1 MSRINIYH
9 GVLSGDRIE
18 REIEGGITIRDA
30 LDGVDLSNSIMLV
43 NGSPCDGNR
52 VLLPGDICD
61 IRILPEGGEGADGW
75 NLIDTIMTV
84 FTGGIWGIG
93 SAITGAACGKTW
105 GKLLWDQQFE
115 DPDTSTKS
123 QEQVQQLPYISGA
136 ENRSL
141 QGNPVPFIMGR
152 HLLSPYYCGTPYTQ
166 ISGDDGEDQYMYML
180 FMLGYSQL
188 KVTDIKIGDQMLARN
203 GGNVINGRIPMDN
216 NDMVMYNAEIELDQS
231 GSDLSLY
238 RQTVYEEQVQI
249 ELLNTNKDR
258 VFKNEP
264 KRFSGRNPMRVEV
277 ELYIPSLLAYDDK
290 GNKKNASVS
299 VSIMYRWSTLDG
311 STEWKPFAK
320 VEGSNSYSNGTSTIT
335 RSKARNMRFV
345 ATRSFS
351 YNDIPRLDGELYPS
365 AKVEIK
371 VARESENP
379 TDNKVQSQLYL
390 VALRTW
396 SYDYDKSKAAR
407 TLVPEKPVS
416 EELMAQT
423 ARLAIK
429 IKSSEDLSGQIKQ
442 VNCVLQS
449 YARVWD
455 GNEWSTDEVPTSN
468 PASICLKAL
477 QSNMLG
483 NNRKSDS
490 EIDLDTLGRLYEH
503 CEDTYSRDVAE
514 INAINKRGCKL
525 ECNGVVTTTMPLRDL
540 LVRILASGRAVMTSQ
555 GLKFSVLFDGARSQ
569 FVTILNNQNVLSA
582 TNTKDFEKVVDG
594 YKVKFIDQTDNWQEN
609 IMFVNFDDGTTVVKP
624 NYEYEQIEMTYCTHR
639 DQVWHNAMF
648 EGAKRMYRKE
658 QWKRTLSVDGAML
671 SLFDLVQVQ
680 DDTLVVGI
688 GDGAEITSLEYD
700 ETGNYIT
707 AIQTDGHFNVH
718 DTDKAY
724 GLKIVQADGVNEPS
738 IRVCR
743 VEIPYSDLYSSFKLT
758 NPIYIKERVVPLKGD
773 IVAFGEYGKETT
785 NAFVVD
791 KQAKGDGT
799 YDITLMP
806 YSDDVY
812 KYEKNR
818 VMPVFDSKINPPQPF
833 AGIPESPQDYL
844 SREELYS
851 SINVITLGS
860 ASDIPDTP
868 SGITAFATMDGIDIA
883 WNALGTS
890 MRNVVKYYIVSLSRG
905 GAFESVATPGETSY
919 KYSFDRRTDG
929 YPEASDL
936 ANWRVRV
943 RAVNLYDKVS
953 PWSDEVPVST
963 TQYLTWLAPPI
974 EVTSALANAEGIA
987 IQWRCLPEL
996 TYGDMRYGY
1005 TILYEDKEIATKKGI
1020 IAYTDTYNF
1029 DRDTDGY
1036 PEKAGVI
1043 ASLQAM
1049 GIDPKG
1055 RDLDKYSVEV
1065 FAYTLQ
1071 KEDQKT
1077 TDTADVLG
1085 IYYGTWVP
1093 ASVQQVKAIA
1103 YQDRIEVEASAPST
1117 PNNYGTPYRF
1127 IFERKKGASDWE
1139 RFEID
1144 GPSITF
1150 NFDRQVDG
1158 YPEVDELATWR
1169 FRAKAVSTAGKE
1181 NINWGGDS
1189 DGVAINLDHYGTWR
1203 VGNPQVNASTADRTI
1218 RLVMSQPPR
1227 ADNRQPYGTIQYK
1240 IQINRPLTDPLNTWF
1255 KPSLSL
1261 NPYTSEGNYKDGD
1274 GYYVASSVY
1283 LQTMPLLGQGSEQ
1296 IENTVYMFRVAA
1308 FNEAS
1313 ESDWVEV
1320 VATAEASSIK
1330 DIVKAKET
1338 VKEAYISDL
1347 SALSAN
1353 LGNISQGSL
1362 SGNDNN
1368 KWDLS
1373 TFVDDFG
1380 RNHYEG
1386 EFRVGGGE
1394 QYLHVQPILDSNN
1407 MPTGEYRI
1415 DFKAGVFELTATAN
1429 RINGELVVMTN
1440 AQALDRTRITPTGT
1454 YFEHRETSASDNWTV
1469 ISQLRTDGLSTE
1481 SVYSTQSLVITN
1493 HDLQTRRKKKIDIG
1507 RPYLSDSSRVWH
1519 FDTDL
1524 LDQYQGEGLEVLG
1537 NVDLVDQYNSTDKS
1551 LDFTPAIL
1559 AVAPYAEIGRS
1570 AYGQF
1575 NAQIGIGTPSVFT
1588 VDFWIQYIW
1597 AENQVIFDVGNTT
1610 DKVRLVVQNDEV
1622 YYNDYDPDVDA
1633 VPYNQEILSEG
1644 DVFVF
1649 NEPAAASSTIQHYGQ
1664 GVTNPPA
1671 GHVFTL
1677 DGLGIKFEK
1686 NTWLHIGIV
1695 LTSDNMDVYLDT
1707 QKVEFP
1713 RYSKGVSDTEVI
1725 LNGTQNTFVLD
1736 ELMIDTTTAENFLDF
1751 AENTIKRIPWAALDR
1766 KNKQFVLEVDNLI
1779 TNIFDSGSP
1788 FESRVK
1794 EIITEMKE
1802 NGEL

>member
-1 MSRINIYH
+1 MITVTLHRSEQATDFQTNPMS
-9 GVLSGDRIE
+9 
-18 REIEGGITIRDA
+18 ITIPRGELNENLQHVAQSCQVTVAYEPEILEILA
-30 LDGVDLSNSIMLV
+30 LRSFVKATVEDGT
-43 NGSPCDGNR
+43 G
-52 VLLPGDICD
+52 
-61 IRILPEGGEGADGW
+61 
-75 NLIDTIMTV
+75 TV
-84 FTGGIWGIG
+84 FTGIIDTGATWTDNGFPTPIDSLQLKINDNTYLLDKQTEDEVALINTTLKNVIEKICSDCKITISADTQLPDTHLKAFVIDTGTSYLQALNNLLFQHELAFIFTGTGELSLIDFSTPPEDLPVIGQDRILTGFSPTRTAKKYGAVKIGYTILTQKKDQQVYFEGNDLGEDNKVVPITVRPGQYYPYESDPTQEAREGQVYQEFAEGYAESYQAYNGETKYRRSQKTSLLYTENQRIVQDWEGSIVVDRTDFQARRASVRLKNTGTQDANLLQLDIRADAWYREPTSYVTAGSGNEYLYEGEYLYTPEAAEKLSKTLSRFFLGGNFKLSGRLTEPLGIG
-93 SAITGAACGKTW
+93 QFVHIDTGLSGFQADALCLSCSFEPESEIYSVQLITYGNIAIDVHRFKNYVGRG
-105 GKLLWDQQFE
+105 
-115 DPDTSTKS
+115 DP
-123 QEQVQQLPYISGA
+123 
-136 ENRSL
+136 
-141 QGNPVPFIMGR
+141 
-152 HLLSPYYCGTPYTQ
+152 
-166 ISGDDGEDQYMYML
+166 
-180 FMLGYSQL
+180 
-188 KVTDIKIGDQMLARN
+188 
-203 GGNVINGRIPMDN
+203 
-216 NDMVMYNAEIELDQS
+216 NAKAL
-231 GSDLSLY
+231 SDLMK
-238 RQTVYEEQVQI
+238 
-249 ELLNTNKDR
+249 ELQSIVDGDYT
-258 VFKNEP
+258 
-264 KRFSGRNPMRVEV
+264 G
-277 ELYIPSLLAYDDK
+277 IPPTAPSNVLA
-290 GNKKNASVS
+290 
-299 VSIMYRWSTLDG
+299 
-311 STEWKPFAK
+311 
-320 VEGSNSYSNGTSTIT
+320 
-335 RSKARNMRFV
+335 V
-345 ATRSFS
+345 ATRDSIQVSF
-351 YNDIPRLDGELYPS
+351 
-365 AKVEIK
+365 
-371 VARESENP
+371 
-379 TDNKVQSQLYL
+379 TH
-390 VALRTW
+390 
-396 SYDYDKSKAAR
+396 
-407 TLVPEKPVS
+407 
-416 EELMAQT
+416 
-423 ARLAIK
+423 
-429 IKSSEDLSGQIKQ
+429 SG
-442 VNCVLQS
+442 V
-449 YARVWD
+449 
-455 GNEWSTDEVPTSN
+455 G
-468 PASICLKAL
+468 
-477 QSNMLG
+477 LG
-483 NNRKSDS
+483 NTIAFYVVA
-490 EIDLDTLGRLYEH
+490 ID
-503 CEDTYSRDVAE
+503 
-514 INAINKRGCKL
+514 
-525 ECNGVVTTTMPLRDL
+525 
-540 LVRILASGRAVMTSQ
+540 
-555 GLKFSVLFDGARSQ
+555 
-569 FVTILNNQNVLSA
+569 
-582 TNTKDFEKVVDG
+582 
-594 YKVKFIDQTDNWQEN
+594 
-609 IMFVNFDDGTTVVKP
+609 
-624 NYEYEQIEMTYCTHR
+624 
-639 DQVWHNAMF
+639 
-648 EGAKRMYRKE
+648 
-658 QWKRTLSVDGAML
+658 
-671 SLFDLVQVQ
+671 
-680 DDTLVVGI
+680 
-688 GDGAEITSLEYD
+688 
-700 ETGNYIT
+700 
-707 AIQTDGHFNVH
+707 
-718 DTDKAY
+718 
-724 GLKIVQADGVNEPS
+724 
-738 IRVCR
+738 
-743 VEIPYSDLYSSFKLT
+743 
-758 NPIYIKERVVPLKGD
+758 
-773 IVAFGEYGKETT
+773 
-785 NAFVVD
+785 
-791 KQAKGDGT
+791 KGDGQWKT
-799 YDITLMP
+799 YYT
-806 YSDDVY
+806 
-812 KYEKNR
+812 
-818 VMPVFDSKINPPQPF
+818 
-833 AGIPESPQDYL
+833 
-844 SREELYS
+844 
-851 SINVITLGS
+851 
-860 ASDIPDTP
+860 DTN
-868 SGITAFATMDGIDIA
+868 TF
-883 WNALGTS
+883 
-890 MRNVVKYYIVSLSRG
+890 YYQ
-905 GAFESVATPGETSY
+905 
-919 KYSFDRRTDG
+919 FDRSTDG
-929 YPEASDL
+929 YPEKSDL
-936 ANWRVRV
+936 SRWQVKAK
-943 RAVNLYDKVS
+943 AVNIYGQES
-953 PWSDEVPVST
+953 TWSEEVRIATDE
-963 TQYLTWLAPPI
+963 YLTWKAPSI
-974 EVTSALANAEGIA
+974 AITSALAEEKGITVKWA
-987 IQWRCLPEL
+987 ANPAL

-1005 TILYEDKEIATKKGI
+1005 TILYESQEIATKKGI

-1071 KEDQKT
+1071 KEDPKT

-1261 NPYTSEGNYKDGD
+1261 NPYTSEENYKDGD

-1283 LQTMPLLGQGSEQ
+1283 LQTMPLLGQGSGQ

-1308 FNEAS
+1308 FNDAS
-1313 ESDWVEV
+1313 ESEWVEV

-1373 TFVDDFG
+1373 TFVDDLG

-1394 QYLHVQPILDSNN
+1394 QYLHVQPILDSHN
-1407 MPTGEYRI
+1407 MPSGSYRI
-1415 DFKAGVFELTATAN
+1415 DFKVGAFEISSLAS
-1429 RINGELVVMTN
+1429 RINGELIVMSN
-1440 AQALDRTRITPTGT
+1440 ASALDRTRITPTGT
-1454 YFEHRETSASDNWTV
+1454 YFEHRETATSDNWAV
-1469 ISQLRTDGLSTE
+1469 ISKLRTDGLSTE

-1493 HDLQTRRKKKIDIG
+1493 HDLPARRKKKIDIG
-1507 RPYLSDSSRVWH
+1507 RPYLSEDSRVWH

-1524 LDQYQGEGLEVLG
+1524 LDQYQADGLTVLG
-1537 NVDLVDQYNSTDKS
+1537 NVDLVDQYNATDTS

-1633 VPYNQEILSEG
+1633 VPYNQEILNEG

-1686 NTWLHIGIV
+1686 NTWLHIGII
-1695 LTSDNMDVYLDT
+1695 LTADNMDVYLDT
-1707 QKVEFP
+1707 KKVEFP

-1766 KNKQFVLEVDNLI
+1766 QNKQLILEADNFI
-1779 TNIFDSGSP
+1779 TNIFDPGSP

-1794 EIITEMKE
+1794 QIITQMKE

>member
-1 MSRINIYH
+1 MITVTLHRSEQATDFQTNPMS
-9 GVLSGDRIE
+9 
-18 REIEGGITIRDA
+18 ITIPRGELNENLQHVAQSCQVTVAYEPEILEILA
-30 LDGVDLSNSIMLV
+30 LRSFVKATVEDGT
-43 NGSPCDGNR
+43 G
-52 VLLPGDICD
+52 
-61 IRILPEGGEGADGW
+61 
-75 NLIDTIMTV
+75 TV
-84 FTGGIWGIG
+84 FTGIIDTGATWTDKGFPTPIDSLQLKINDNTYLLDKQTEDEVALINTTLKNVIEKICSDCKITISADTQLPDTHLKAFVIDTGTSYLQALNNLLFQHELAFIFTGTGELSLIDFSTPPEDLPVIGQDRILTGFSPTRTAKKYGAVKIGYTLLTQKKDQQVYFEGNDLGEDNKVVPITVRPGQYYPYQSDPTQEAREGQVYQEFAEGYAESYQAYNGETKYRRSQKTSLLYTENQRIVQDWEGSIVVDRTDFQARRASVRLKNTGTQDANLLQLAIRADAWYREPTSYVTAGSGNEYLYEGEYLYTPEAAEKLSKTLSRFFLGGNFKLSGRLTEPLGIG
-93 SAITGAACGKTW
+93 QFVHIDTGLSGFQADALCLSCIFEPESEIYSVQLITYGNIAIDVHRFKNYVGRG
-105 GKLLWDQQFE
+105 
-115 DPDTSTKS
+115 DP
-123 QEQVQQLPYISGA
+123 
-136 ENRSL
+136 
-141 QGNPVPFIMGR
+141 
-152 HLLSPYYCGTPYTQ
+152 
-166 ISGDDGEDQYMYML
+166 
-180 FMLGYSQL
+180 
-188 KVTDIKIGDQMLARN
+188 
-203 GGNVINGRIPMDN
+203 
-216 NDMVMYNAEIELDQS
+216 NAKAL
-231 GSDLSLY
+231 SDLMK
-238 RQTVYEEQVQI
+238 
-249 ELLNTNKDR
+249 ELQSIVDGDYT
-258 VFKNEP
+258 
-264 KRFSGRNPMRVEV
+264 G
-277 ELYIPSLLAYDDK
+277 IPPTAPSNVLA
-290 GNKKNASVS
+290 
-299 VSIMYRWSTLDG
+299 
-311 STEWKPFAK
+311 
-320 VEGSNSYSNGTSTIT
+320 
-335 RSKARNMRFV
+335 V
-345 ATRSFS
+345 ATRDSIQVSF
-351 YNDIPRLDGELYPS
+351 
-365 AKVEIK
+365 
-371 VARESENP
+371 
-379 TDNKVQSQLYL
+379 TH
-390 VALRTW
+390 
-396 SYDYDKSKAAR
+396 
-407 TLVPEKPVS
+407 
-416 EELMAQT
+416 
-423 ARLAIK
+423 
-429 IKSSEDLSGQIKQ
+429 SG
-442 VNCVLQS
+442 V
-449 YARVWD
+449 
-455 GNEWSTDEVPTSN
+455 G
-468 PASICLKAL
+468 
-477 QSNMLG
+477 LG
-483 NNRKSDS
+483 NTIAFYVVA
-490 EIDLDTLGRLYEH
+490 ID
-503 CEDTYSRDVAE
+503 
-514 INAINKRGCKL
+514 
-525 ECNGVVTTTMPLRDL
+525 
-540 LVRILASGRAVMTSQ
+540 
-555 GLKFSVLFDGARSQ
+555 
-569 FVTILNNQNVLSA
+569 
-582 TNTKDFEKVVDG
+582 
-594 YKVKFIDQTDNWQEN
+594 
-609 IMFVNFDDGTTVVKP
+609 
-624 NYEYEQIEMTYCTHR
+624 
-639 DQVWHNAMF
+639 
-648 EGAKRMYRKE
+648 
-658 QWKRTLSVDGAML
+658 
-671 SLFDLVQVQ
+671 
-680 DDTLVVGI
+680 
-688 GDGAEITSLEYD
+688 
-700 ETGNYIT
+700 
-707 AIQTDGHFNVH
+707 
-718 DTDKAY
+718 
-724 GLKIVQADGVNEPS
+724 
-738 IRVCR
+738 
-743 VEIPYSDLYSSFKLT
+743 
-758 NPIYIKERVVPLKGD
+758 
-773 IVAFGEYGKETT
+773 
-785 NAFVVD
+785 
-791 KQAKGDGT
+791 KGDGQWKT
-799 YDITLMP
+799 YYT
-806 YSDDVY
+806 
-812 KYEKNR
+812 
-818 VMPVFDSKINPPQPF
+818 
-833 AGIPESPQDYL
+833 
-844 SREELYS
+844 
-851 SINVITLGS
+851 
-860 ASDIPDTP
+860 DTN
-868 SGITAFATMDGIDIA
+868 TF
-883 WNALGTS
+883 
-890 MRNVVKYYIVSLSRG
+890 YYQ
-905 GAFESVATPGETSY
+905 
-919 KYSFDRRTDG
+919 FDRSTDG
-929 YPEASDL
+929 YPEKSDL
-936 ANWRVRV
+936 SRWQVKAK
-943 RAVNLYDKVS
+943 AVNIYGQES
-953 PWSDEVPVST
+953 TWSEEVRIATDE
-963 TQYLTWLAPPI
+963 YLTWKAPSI
-974 EVTSALANAEGIA
+974 AITSALAEEKGITVKWA
-987 IQWRCLPEL
+987 ANPAL

-1005 TILYEDKEIATKKGI
+1005 TILYESQEIATKKGI

-1043 ASLQAM
+1043 TSLQAM

-1071 KEDQKT
+1071 KEDPKT

-1261 NPYTSEGNYKDGD
+1261 NPYTSEENYKDGD

-1283 LQTMPLLGQGSEQ
+1283 LQTMPLLGQGSGQ

-1373 TFVDDFG
+1373 TFVDDLG

-1394 QYLHVQPILDSNN
+1394 QYLHVQPILDSHN
-1407 MPTGEYRI
+1407 MPSGRYRI
-1415 DFKAGVFELTATAN
+1415 DFKVGALEISSLAS
-1429 RINGELVVMTN
+1429 RINGELIVMTN
-1440 AQALDRTRITPTGT
+1440 ASALDRTRITPTGT
-1454 YFEHRETSASDNWTV
+1454 YFEHRETATSDNWAV
-1469 ISQLRTDGLSTE
+1469 ISKLRTDGLSTE

-1493 HDLQTRRKKKIDIG
+1493 HDLPARRKKKIDIG
-1507 RPYLSDSSRVWH
+1507 RPYLSEDSRVWH

-1524 LDQYQGEGLEVLG
+1524 LDQYQADGLTVLG
-1537 NVDLVDQYNSTDKS
+1537 NVDLVDQYNATDTS

-1633 VPYNQEILSEG
+1633 VPYNQEILNEG

-1686 NTWLHIGIV
+1686 NTWLHIGII
-1695 LTSDNMDVYLDT
+1695 LTADNMDVYLDT
-1707 QKVEFP
+1707 KKVEFP

-1751 AENTIKRIPWAALDR
+1751 AENTIKRIPWAALDFE
-1766 KNKQFVLEVDNLI
+1766 NKQFVLEVDNLI

-1788 FESRVK
+1788 FETRVK
-1794 EIITEMKE
+1794 EIIAQMKE

>member
-1 MSRINIYH
+1 MITVTLHRSEQATDFQTNPMS
-9 GVLSGDRIE
+9 
-18 REIEGGITIRDA
+18 ITIPRGELNENLQHVAQSCQVTVAYEPEILEILA
-30 LDGVDLSNSIMLV
+30 LRSFVKATVEDGT
-43 NGSPCDGNR
+43 G
-52 VLLPGDICD
+52 
-61 IRILPEGGEGADGW
+61 
-75 NLIDTIMTV
+75 TV
-84 FTGGIWGIG
+84 FTGIIDTGATWTDNGFPTPIDSLQLKINDNTYLLDKQTEDEVALINTTLKNVIEKICSDCKITISADTQLPDTHLKAFVMDTGTSYLQTLNNLLFQHELAFIFTGTGELSLIDFSTPPEDLPVIGQDRILTGFSPTRTSKKYGAVKIGYTLLTKKKDQQVYFEGNDLGENNKVVPITVRPGQYYPYESDPTQEAREGQVYQEFAEGYAESYQAYNGETKYRRSQKTSLLYTENQRLVQDWQGSIVVDRTDFQARRASVRLKNTGTQDANLLQLAIRADAWYREPTSYVTAGSGNEYLYEGEYLYTSEAAEKLSKTLSRFFLGGNFKLSGRLTEPLGIG
-93 SAITGAACGKTW
+93 QFVHIDTGLSGFQADALCLSCSFEPESEIYSVQLITYGNIAIDVHRFKNYVGRG
-105 GKLLWDQQFE
+105 
-115 DPDTSTKS
+115 DP
-123 QEQVQQLPYISGA
+123 
-136 ENRSL
+136 
-141 QGNPVPFIMGR
+141 
-152 HLLSPYYCGTPYTQ
+152 
-166 ISGDDGEDQYMYML
+166 
-180 FMLGYSQL
+180 
-188 KVTDIKIGDQMLARN
+188 
-203 GGNVINGRIPMDN
+203 
-216 NDMVMYNAEIELDQS
+216 NAKAL
-231 GSDLSLY
+231 SDLMK
-238 RQTVYEEQVQI
+238 
-249 ELLNTNKDR
+249 ELQSIVDGDYT
-258 VFKNEP
+258 
-264 KRFSGRNPMRVEV
+264 G
-277 ELYIPSLLAYDDK
+277 IPPTAPSNVLA
-290 GNKKNASVS
+290 
-299 VSIMYRWSTLDG
+299 
-311 STEWKPFAK
+311 
-320 VEGSNSYSNGTSTIT
+320 
-335 RSKARNMRFV
+335 V
-345 ATRSFS
+345 ATRDSIQVSF
-351 YNDIPRLDGELYPS
+351 
-365 AKVEIK
+365 
-371 VARESENP
+371 
-379 TDNKVQSQLYL
+379 TH
-390 VALRTW
+390 
-396 SYDYDKSKAAR
+396 
-407 TLVPEKPVS
+407 
-416 EELMAQT
+416 
-423 ARLAIK
+423 
-429 IKSSEDLSGQIKQ
+429 SG
-442 VNCVLQS
+442 V
-449 YARVWD
+449 
-455 GNEWSTDEVPTSN
+455 G
-468 PASICLKAL
+468 
-477 QSNMLG
+477 LG
-483 NNRKSDS
+483 NTIAFYVVA
-490 EIDLDTLGRLYEH
+490 ID
-503 CEDTYSRDVAE
+503 
-514 INAINKRGCKL
+514 
-525 ECNGVVTTTMPLRDL
+525 
-540 LVRILASGRAVMTSQ
+540 
-555 GLKFSVLFDGARSQ
+555 
-569 FVTILNNQNVLSA
+569 
-582 TNTKDFEKVVDG
+582 
-594 YKVKFIDQTDNWQEN
+594 
-609 IMFVNFDDGTTVVKP
+609 
-624 NYEYEQIEMTYCTHR
+624 
-639 DQVWHNAMF
+639 
-648 EGAKRMYRKE
+648 
-658 QWKRTLSVDGAML
+658 
-671 SLFDLVQVQ
+671 
-680 DDTLVVGI
+680 
-688 GDGAEITSLEYD
+688 
-700 ETGNYIT
+700 
-707 AIQTDGHFNVH
+707 
-718 DTDKAY
+718 
-724 GLKIVQADGVNEPS
+724 
-738 IRVCR
+738 
-743 VEIPYSDLYSSFKLT
+743 
-758 NPIYIKERVVPLKGD
+758 
-773 IVAFGEYGKETT
+773 
-785 NAFVVD
+785 
-791 KQAKGDGT
+791 KGDGQWKT
-799 YDITLMP
+799 YYT
-806 YSDDVY
+806 
-812 KYEKNR
+812 
-818 VMPVFDSKINPPQPF
+818 
-833 AGIPESPQDYL
+833 
-844 SREELYS
+844 
-851 SINVITLGS
+851 
-860 ASDIPDTP
+860 DTN
-868 SGITAFATMDGIDIA
+868 TF
-883 WNALGTS
+883 
-890 MRNVVKYYIVSLSRG
+890 YYQ
-905 GAFESVATPGETSY
+905 
-919 KYSFDRRTDG
+919 FDRSTDG
-929 YPEASDL
+929 YPEKSDL
-936 ANWRVRV
+936 SRWQVKAK
-943 RAVNLYDKVS
+943 AVNIYGQESTLSEEVRIAT
-953 PWSDEVPVST
+953 DE
-963 TQYLTWLAPPI
+963 YLTWKAPSI
-974 EVTSALANAEGIA
+974 AITSALAEEKGITVKWA
-987 IQWRCLPEL
+987 ANPAL

-1005 TILYEDKEIATKKGI
+1005 TILYESQEIATKKGI

-1071 KEDQKT
+1071 KEDPKT

-1261 NPYTSEGNYKDGD
+1261 NPYTSEENYKDGD

-1283 LQTMPLLGQGSEQ
+1283 LQTMPLLGQGSGQ

-1373 TFVDDFG
+1373 TFVDDLG

-1394 QYLHVQPILDSNN
+1394 QYLHVQPILDSHN
-1407 MPTGEYRI
+1407 MPSGRYRI
-1415 DFKAGVFELTATAN
+1415 DFKVGALEISSLAS
-1429 RINGELVVMTN
+1429 RINGELIVMTN
-1440 AQALDRTRITPTGT
+1440 ASALDRTRITPTGT
-1454 YFEHRETSASDNWTV
+1454 YFEHRETATSDNWAV
-1469 ISQLRTDGLSTE
+1469 ISKLRTDGLSTE

-1493 HDLQTRRKKKIDIG
+1493 HDLPARRKKKIDIG
-1507 RPYLSDSSRVWH
+1507 RPYLSEDSRVWH

-1524 LDQYQGEGLEVLG
+1524 LDQYQADGLTVLG
-1537 NVDLVDQYNSTDKS
+1537 NVDLVDQYNATDTS

-1633 VPYNQEILSEG
+1633 VPYNQEILNEG

-1686 NTWLHIGIV
+1686 NTWLHIGII
-1695 LTSDNMDVYLDT
+1695 LTADNMDVYLDT
-1707 QKVEFP
+1707 KKVEFP

-1736 ELMIDTTTAENFLDF
+1736 ELMIDTTTAELFEDF
-1751 AENTIKRIPWAALDR
+1751 ADNTIKRIPWAALDR
-1766 KNKQFVLEVDNLI
+1766 QNKQLILEADNFI
-1779 TNIFDSGSP
+1779 TNIFDPGSP

-1794 EIITEMKE
+1794 QIITQMKE

>member
-1 MSRINIYH
+1 MITVTLHRSEQATDFQTNPMS
-9 GVLSGDRIE
+9 
-18 REIEGGITIRDA
+18 ITIPRGELNENLQHVAQSCQVTVAYEPEILEILA
-30 LDGVDLSNSIMLV
+30 LRSFVKATVEDGT
-43 NGSPCDGNR
+43 G
-52 VLLPGDICD
+52 
-61 IRILPEGGEGADGW
+61 
-75 NLIDTIMTV
+75 TV
-84 FTGGIWGIG
+84 FTGIIDTGATWTDNGFPTSIDSLQLKINDNTYLLDKQTEDEVALINTTLKNVIEKICSDCKITISADTQLPDTHLKAFVIDTGTSYLQALNNLLFQHELAFIFTGTGELSLIDFSTPPEDLPVIGQDRILTGFSPTRTAKKYGAVKIGYTLLTQKKDQQVYFEGNDLGEDNKVVPITVRPGQYYPYQSDPTQEAREGQVYQEFAEGYAESYQAYNGETKYRRSQKTSLLYTENQRIVQDWEGSIVVDRTDFQARRASVRLKNTGTQDANLLQLAIRADAWYREPTSYVTAGSGNEYLYEGEYLYTPEAAEKLSKTLSRFFLGGNFKLSGRLTEPLGIG
-93 SAITGAACGKTW
+93 QFVHIDTGLSGFQADALCLSCSFEPESEIYSVQLITYGNIAIDVHRFKNYVGRG
-105 GKLLWDQQFE
+105 
-115 DPDTSTKS
+115 DP
-123 QEQVQQLPYISGA
+123 
-136 ENRSL
+136 
-141 QGNPVPFIMGR
+141 
-152 HLLSPYYCGTPYTQ
+152 
-166 ISGDDGEDQYMYML
+166 
-180 FMLGYSQL
+180 
-188 KVTDIKIGDQMLARN
+188 
-203 GGNVINGRIPMDN
+203 
-216 NDMVMYNAEIELDQS
+216 NAKAL
-231 GSDLSLY
+231 SDLMK
-238 RQTVYEEQVQI
+238 
-249 ELLNTNKDR
+249 ELQSIVDGDYT
-258 VFKNEP
+258 
-264 KRFSGRNPMRVEV
+264 G
-277 ELYIPSLLAYDDK
+277 IPPTAPSNVLA
-290 GNKKNASVS
+290 
-299 VSIMYRWSTLDG
+299 
-311 STEWKPFAK
+311 
-320 VEGSNSYSNGTSTIT
+320 
-335 RSKARNMRFV
+335 V
-345 ATRSFS
+345 ATRDSIQVSF
-351 YNDIPRLDGELYPS
+351 
-365 AKVEIK
+365 
-371 VARESENP
+371 
-379 TDNKVQSQLYL
+379 TH
-390 VALRTW
+390 
-396 SYDYDKSKAAR
+396 
-407 TLVPEKPVS
+407 
-416 EELMAQT
+416 
-423 ARLAIK
+423 
-429 IKSSEDLSGQIKQ
+429 SG
-442 VNCVLQS
+442 V
-449 YARVWD
+449 
-455 GNEWSTDEVPTSN
+455 G
-468 PASICLKAL
+468 
-477 QSNMLG
+477 LG
-483 NNRKSDS
+483 NTIAFYVVA
-490 EIDLDTLGRLYEH
+490 ID
-503 CEDTYSRDVAE
+503 
-514 INAINKRGCKL
+514 
-525 ECNGVVTTTMPLRDL
+525 
-540 LVRILASGRAVMTSQ
+540 
-555 GLKFSVLFDGARSQ
+555 
-569 FVTILNNQNVLSA
+569 
-582 TNTKDFEKVVDG
+582 
-594 YKVKFIDQTDNWQEN
+594 
-609 IMFVNFDDGTTVVKP
+609 
-624 NYEYEQIEMTYCTHR
+624 
-639 DQVWHNAMF
+639 
-648 EGAKRMYRKE
+648 
-658 QWKRTLSVDGAML
+658 
-671 SLFDLVQVQ
+671 
-680 DDTLVVGI
+680 
-688 GDGAEITSLEYD
+688 
-700 ETGNYIT
+700 
-707 AIQTDGHFNVH
+707 
-718 DTDKAY
+718 
-724 GLKIVQADGVNEPS
+724 
-738 IRVCR
+738 
-743 VEIPYSDLYSSFKLT
+743 
-758 NPIYIKERVVPLKGD
+758 
-773 IVAFGEYGKETT
+773 
-785 NAFVVD
+785 
-791 KQAKGDGT
+791 KGDGQWKT
-799 YDITLMP
+799 YYT
-806 YSDDVY
+806 
-812 KYEKNR
+812 
-818 VMPVFDSKINPPQPF
+818 
-833 AGIPESPQDYL
+833 
-844 SREELYS
+844 
-851 SINVITLGS
+851 
-860 ASDIPDTP
+860 DTN
-868 SGITAFATMDGIDIA
+868 TF
-883 WNALGTS
+883 
-890 MRNVVKYYIVSLSRG
+890 YYQ
-905 GAFESVATPGETSY
+905 
-919 KYSFDRRTDG
+919 FDRSTDG
-929 YPEASDL
+929 YPEKSDL
-936 ANWRVRV
+936 SRWQVKAK
-943 RAVNLYDKVS
+943 AVNIYGQES
-953 PWSDEVPVST
+953 TWSEEVRIATDE
-963 TQYLTWLAPPI
+963 YLTWKAPSI
-974 EVTSALANAEGIA
+974 AITSALAEEKGITVKWA
-987 IQWRCLPEL
+987 ANPAL

-1005 TILYEDKEIATKKGI
+1005 TILYESQEIATKKGI

-1043 ASLQAM
+1043 TSLQAM

-1071 KEDQKT
+1071 KEDPKT

-1261 NPYTSEGNYKDGD
+1261 NPYTSEENYKDGD

-1283 LQTMPLLGQGSEQ
+1283 LQTMPLLGQGSGQ

-1373 TFVDDFG
+1373 TFVDDLG

-1394 QYLHVQPILDSNN
+1394 QYLHVQPILDSHN
-1407 MPTGEYRI
+1407 MPSGRYRI
-1415 DFKAGVFELTATAN
+1415 DFKVGALEISSLAS
-1429 RINGELVVMTN
+1429 RINGELIVMTN
-1440 AQALDRTRITPTGT
+1440 ASALDRTRITPTGT
-1454 YFEHRETSASDNWTV
+1454 YFEHRETATSDNWAV
-1469 ISQLRTDGLSTE
+1469 ISKLRTDGLSTE

-1493 HDLQTRRKKKIDIG
+1493 HDLPARRKKKIDIG
-1507 RPYLSDSSRVWH
+1507 RPYLSEDSRVWH

-1524 LDQYQGEGLEVLG
+1524 LDQYQADGLTVLG
-1537 NVDLVDQYNSTDKS
+1537 NVDLVDQYNATDTS

-1633 VPYNQEILSEG
+1633 VPYNQEILNEG

-1686 NTWLHIGIV
+1686 NTWLHIGII
-1695 LTSDNMDVYLDT
+1695 LTADNMDVYLDT
-1707 QKVEFP
+1707 KKVEFP

-1766 KNKQFVLEVDNLI
+1766 QNKQLILEADNFI
-1779 TNIFDSGSP
+1779 TNIFDPGSP

-1794 EIITEMKE
+1794 QIITQMKE

>member
-1 MSRINIYH
+1 MITVTLHRSEQATDFQTNPMS
-9 GVLSGDRIE
+9 
-18 REIEGGITIRDA
+18 ITIPRGELNENLQHVAQSCQVTVAYEPEILEILA
-30 LDGVDLSNSIMLV
+30 LRSFVKATVEDGT
-43 NGSPCDGNR
+43 G
-52 VLLPGDICD
+52 
-61 IRILPEGGEGADGW
+61 
-75 NLIDTIMTV
+75 TV
-84 FTGGIWGIG
+84 FTGIIDTGATWTDKGFPTPIDSLQLKINDNTYLLDKQTEDEVALINTTLKNVIEKICSDCKITISADTQLPDTHLKAFVIDTGTSYLQALNNLLFQHELAFIFTGTGELSLIDFSTPPEDLPVIGQDRILTGFSPTRTAKKYGAVKIGYTLLTQKKDQQVYFEGNDLGEDNKVVPITVRPGQYYPYQSDPTQEAREGQVYQEFAEGYAESYQAYNGETKYRRSQKTSLLYTENQRIVQDWEGSIVVDRTDFQARRASVRLKNTGTQDANLLQLAIRADAWYREPTSYVTAGSGNEYLYEGEYLYTPEAAEKLSKTLSRFFLGGNFKLSGRLTEPLGIG
-93 SAITGAACGKTW
+93 QFVHIDTGLSGFQADALCLSCSFEPESEIYSVQLITYGNIAIDVHRFKNYVGRG
-105 GKLLWDQQFE
+105 
-115 DPDTSTKS
+115 DP
-123 QEQVQQLPYISGA
+123 
-136 ENRSL
+136 
-141 QGNPVPFIMGR
+141 
-152 HLLSPYYCGTPYTQ
+152 
-166 ISGDDGEDQYMYML
+166 
-180 FMLGYSQL
+180 
-188 KVTDIKIGDQMLARN
+188 
-203 GGNVINGRIPMDN
+203 
-216 NDMVMYNAEIELDQS
+216 NAKAL
-231 GSDLSLY
+231 SDLMK
-238 RQTVYEEQVQI
+238 
-249 ELLNTNKDR
+249 ELQSIVDGDYT
-258 VFKNEP
+258 
-264 KRFSGRNPMRVEV
+264 G
-277 ELYIPSLLAYDDK
+277 IPPTAPSNVLA
-290 GNKKNASVS
+290 
-299 VSIMYRWSTLDG
+299 
-311 STEWKPFAK
+311 
-320 VEGSNSYSNGTSTIT
+320 
-335 RSKARNMRFV
+335 V
-345 ATRSFS
+345 ATRDSIQVSF
-351 YNDIPRLDGELYPS
+351 
-365 AKVEIK
+365 
-371 VARESENP
+371 
-379 TDNKVQSQLYL
+379 TH
-390 VALRTW
+390 
-396 SYDYDKSKAAR
+396 
-407 TLVPEKPVS
+407 
-416 EELMAQT
+416 
-423 ARLAIK
+423 
-429 IKSSEDLSGQIKQ
+429 SG
-442 VNCVLQS
+442 V
-449 YARVWD
+449 
-455 GNEWSTDEVPTSN
+455 G
-468 PASICLKAL
+468 
-477 QSNMLG
+477 LG
-483 NNRKSDS
+483 NTIAFYVVA
-490 EIDLDTLGRLYEH
+490 ID
-503 CEDTYSRDVAE
+503 
-514 INAINKRGCKL
+514 
-525 ECNGVVTTTMPLRDL
+525 
-540 LVRILASGRAVMTSQ
+540 
-555 GLKFSVLFDGARSQ
+555 
-569 FVTILNNQNVLSA
+569 
-582 TNTKDFEKVVDG
+582 
-594 YKVKFIDQTDNWQEN
+594 
-609 IMFVNFDDGTTVVKP
+609 
-624 NYEYEQIEMTYCTHR
+624 
-639 DQVWHNAMF
+639 
-648 EGAKRMYRKE
+648 
-658 QWKRTLSVDGAML
+658 
-671 SLFDLVQVQ
+671 
-680 DDTLVVGI
+680 
-688 GDGAEITSLEYD
+688 
-700 ETGNYIT
+700 
-707 AIQTDGHFNVH
+707 
-718 DTDKAY
+718 
-724 GLKIVQADGVNEPS
+724 
-738 IRVCR
+738 
-743 VEIPYSDLYSSFKLT
+743 
-758 NPIYIKERVVPLKGD
+758 
-773 IVAFGEYGKETT
+773 
-785 NAFVVD
+785 
-791 KQAKGDGT
+791 KGDGQWKT
-799 YDITLMP
+799 YYT
-806 YSDDVY
+806 
-812 KYEKNR
+812 
-818 VMPVFDSKINPPQPF
+818 
-833 AGIPESPQDYL
+833 
-844 SREELYS
+844 
-851 SINVITLGS
+851 
-860 ASDIPDTP
+860 DTN
-868 SGITAFATMDGIDIA
+868 TF
-883 WNALGTS
+883 
-890 MRNVVKYYIVSLSRG
+890 YYQ
-905 GAFESVATPGETSY
+905 
-919 KYSFDRRTDG
+919 FDRSTDG
-929 YPEASDL
+929 YPEKSDL
-936 ANWRVRV
+936 SRWQVKAK
-943 RAVNLYDKVS
+943 AVNIYGQES
-953 PWSDEVPVST
+953 TWSEEVRIATDE
-963 TQYLTWLAPPI
+963 YLTWKAPSI
-974 EVTSALANAEGIA
+974 AITSALAEEKGITVKWA
-987 IQWRCLPEL
+987 ANPAL

-1005 TILYEDKEIATKKGI
+1005 TILYESQEIATKKGI

-1043 ASLQAM
+1043 TSLQAM

-1071 KEDQKT
+1071 KEDPKT

-1261 NPYTSEGNYKDGD
+1261 NPYTSEENYKDGD

-1283 LQTMPLLGQGSEQ
+1283 LQTMPLLGQGSGQ

-1373 TFVDDFG
+1373 TFVDDLG

-1394 QYLHVQPILDSNN
+1394 QYLHVQPILDSHN
-1407 MPTGEYRI
+1407 MPSGRYRI
-1415 DFKAGVFELTATAN
+1415 DFKVGALEISSLAS
-1429 RINGELVVMTN
+1429 RINGELIVMTN
-1440 AQALDRTRITPTGT
+1440 ASALDRTRITPTGT
-1454 YFEHRETSASDNWTV
+1454 YFEHRETATSDNWAV
-1469 ISQLRTDGLSTE
+1469 ISKLRTDGLSTE

-1493 HDLQTRRKKKIDIG
+1493 HDLPARRKKKIDIG
-1507 RPYLSDSSRVWH
+1507 RPYLSEDSRVWH

-1524 LDQYQGEGLEVLG
+1524 LDQYQADGLTVLG
-1537 NVDLVDQYNSTDKS
+1537 NVDLVDQYNATDTS

-1633 VPYNQEILSEG
+1633 VPYNQEILNEG

-1686 NTWLHIGIV
+1686 NTWLHIGII
-1695 LTSDNMDVYLDT
+1695 LTADNMDVYLDT
-1707 QKVEFP
+1707 KKVEFP

-1751 AENTIKRIPWAALDR
+1751 AENTIKRIPWAALDFE
-1766 KNKQFVLEVDNLI
+1766 NKQFVLEVDNLI

-1788 FESRVK
+1788 FETRVK
-1794 EIITEMKE
+1794 EIIAQMKE

>member
-1 MSRINIYH
+1 MITVTLTNPKDSTSYS
-9 GVLSGDRIE
+9 VSPMA
-18 REIEGGITIRDA
+18 ITIPQGELNENLQHVAQSCQVTVAYEPEILEILA
-30 LDGVDLSNSIMLV
+30 LRSFVKATVEDGT
-43 NGSPCDGNR
+43 G
-52 VLLPGDICD
+52 
-61 IRILPEGGEGADGW
+61 
-75 NLIDTIMTV
+75 TV
-84 FTGGIWGIG
+84 FTGIIDTGSTWTDNGFPTPIDSLQLKINDNTYLLDKQTEDEVALINTTLKNVIEKICSDCKITISADTQLPDTHLKAFVIDTGTSYLQALNNLLFQHELAFIFTGTGELSLIDFSTPPEDLPVIGQDRILTGFSPTRTAKKYGAVKIGYTILTQKNDQQVYFEGNDLGEDNKVVPITVRPGQYYPYESDPTQEAREGQVYQEFAEGYAESYQAYNGETKYRRSQKTSLLYTENQRIVQDWEGSIVVDRTDFQARRASVRLKNTGTQDANLLQLAIRADAWYREPTSYVTAGSGNEYLYEGEYLYTSEAAEKLSKTLSRFFLGGNFKLSGRLTEPLGIG
-93 SAITGAACGKTW
+93 QFVHIDTGLSGFQADALCLSCSFEPESEIYSVQLITYGNIAIDVHRFKNYVGRG
-105 GKLLWDQQFE
+105 
-115 DPDTSTKS
+115 DP
-123 QEQVQQLPYISGA
+123 
-136 ENRSL
+136 
-141 QGNPVPFIMGR
+141 
-152 HLLSPYYCGTPYTQ
+152 
-166 ISGDDGEDQYMYML
+166 
-180 FMLGYSQL
+180 
-188 KVTDIKIGDQMLARN
+188 
-203 GGNVINGRIPMDN
+203 
-216 NDMVMYNAEIELDQS
+216 NAKAL
-231 GSDLSLY
+231 SDLMK
-238 RQTVYEEQVQI
+238 
-249 ELLNTNKDR
+249 ELQSIVDGDYT
-258 VFKNEP
+258 
-264 KRFSGRNPMRVEV
+264 G
-277 ELYIPSLLAYDDK
+277 IPPTAPSNVLA
-290 GNKKNASVS
+290 
-299 VSIMYRWSTLDG
+299 
-311 STEWKPFAK
+311 
-320 VEGSNSYSNGTSTIT
+320 
-335 RSKARNMRFV
+335 V
-345 ATRSFS
+345 ATRDSIQVSF
-351 YNDIPRLDGELYPS
+351 
-365 AKVEIK
+365 
-371 VARESENP
+371 
-379 TDNKVQSQLYL
+379 TH
-390 VALRTW
+390 
-396 SYDYDKSKAAR
+396 
-407 TLVPEKPVS
+407 
-416 EELMAQT
+416 
-423 ARLAIK
+423 
-429 IKSSEDLSGQIKQ
+429 SG
-442 VNCVLQS
+442 V
-449 YARVWD
+449 
-455 GNEWSTDEVPTSN
+455 G
-468 PASICLKAL
+468 
-477 QSNMLG
+477 LG
-483 NNRKSDS
+483 NTIAFYVVA
-490 EIDLDTLGRLYEH
+490 ID
-503 CEDTYSRDVAE
+503 
-514 INAINKRGCKL
+514 
-525 ECNGVVTTTMPLRDL
+525 
-540 LVRILASGRAVMTSQ
+540 
-555 GLKFSVLFDGARSQ
+555 
-569 FVTILNNQNVLSA
+569 
-582 TNTKDFEKVVDG
+582 
-594 YKVKFIDQTDNWQEN
+594 
-609 IMFVNFDDGTTVVKP
+609 
-624 NYEYEQIEMTYCTHR
+624 
-639 DQVWHNAMF
+639 
-648 EGAKRMYRKE
+648 
-658 QWKRTLSVDGAML
+658 
-671 SLFDLVQVQ
+671 
-680 DDTLVVGI
+680 
-688 GDGAEITSLEYD
+688 
-700 ETGNYIT
+700 
-707 AIQTDGHFNVH
+707 
-718 DTDKAY
+718 
-724 GLKIVQADGVNEPS
+724 
-738 IRVCR
+738 
-743 VEIPYSDLYSSFKLT
+743 
-758 NPIYIKERVVPLKGD
+758 
-773 IVAFGEYGKETT
+773 
-785 NAFVVD
+785 
-791 KQAKGDGT
+791 KGDGQWKT
-799 YDITLMP
+799 YYT
-806 YSDDVY
+806 
-812 KYEKNR
+812 
-818 VMPVFDSKINPPQPF
+818 
-833 AGIPESPQDYL
+833 
-844 SREELYS
+844 
-851 SINVITLGS
+851 
-860 ASDIPDTP
+860 DTN
-868 SGITAFATMDGIDIA
+868 TF
-883 WNALGTS
+883 
-890 MRNVVKYYIVSLSRG
+890 YYQ
-905 GAFESVATPGETSY
+905 
-919 KYSFDRRTDG
+919 FDRSTDG
-929 YPEASDL
+929 YPEKSDL
-936 ANWRVRV
+936 SRWQVKAK
-943 RAVNLYDKVS
+943 AVNIYGQESTLSEEVRIAT
-953 PWSDEVPVST
+953 DE
-963 TQYLTWLAPPI
+963 YLTWKAPSI
-974 EVTSALANAEGIA
+974 AITSALAEEKGITVKWA
-987 IQWRCLPEL
+987 ANPAL

-1005 TILYEDKEIATKKGI
+1005 TILYESQEIATKKGI

-1071 KEDQKT
+1071 KEDPKT

-1189 DGVAINLDHYGTWR
+1189 DGVTINLDHYGTWR

-1261 NPYTSEGNYKDGD
+1261 NPYTSEENYKDGD

-1283 LQTMPLLGQGSEQ
+1283 LQTMPLLGQGSGQ

-1373 TFVDDFG
+1373 TFVDDLG

-1394 QYLHVQPILDSNN
+1394 QYLHVQPILDSHN
-1407 MPTGEYRI
+1407 MPSGRYRI
-1415 DFKAGVFELTATAN
+1415 DFKVGALEISSLAS
-1429 RINGELVVMTN
+1429 RINGELIVMTN
-1440 AQALDRTRITPTGT
+1440 ASALDRTRITPTGT
-1454 YFEHRETSASDNWTV
+1454 YFEHRETATSDNWAV
-1469 ISQLRTDGLSTE
+1469 ISKLRTDGLSTE

-1493 HDLQTRRKKKIDIG
+1493 HDLPARRKKKIDIG
-1507 RPYLSDSSRVWH
+1507 RPYLSEDSRVWH

-1524 LDQYQGEGLEVLG
+1524 LDQYQADGLTVLG
-1537 NVDLVDQYNSTDKS
+1537 NVDLVDQYNATDTS

-1633 VPYNQEILSEG
+1633 VPYNQEILNEG

-1686 NTWLHIGIV
+1686 NTWLHIGII
-1695 LTSDNMDVYLDT
+1695 LTADNMDVYLDT
-1707 QKVEFP
+1707 KKVEFP

-1736 ELMIDTTTAENFLDF
+1736 ELMIDTTTAELFEDF
-1751 AENTIKRIPWAALDR
+1751 ADNTIKRIPWAALDR
-1766 KNKQFVLEVDNLI
+1766 QNKQLILEADNFI
-1779 TNIFDSGSP
+1779 TNIFDPGSP

-1794 EIITEMKE
+1794 QIITQMKE

>member
-1 MSRINIYH
+1 MITVTLHRSEQATDFQTNPMS
-9 GVLSGDRIE
+9 
-18 REIEGGITIRDA
+18 ITIPRGELNENLQHVAQSCQVTVAYEPEILEILA
-30 LDGVDLSNSIMLV
+30 LRSFVKATVEDGT
-43 NGSPCDGNR
+43 G
-52 VLLPGDICD
+52 
-61 IRILPEGGEGADGW
+61 
-75 NLIDTIMTV
+75 TV
-84 FTGGIWGIG
+84 FTGIIDTGATWTDKGFPTPIDSLQLKINDNTYLLDKQTEDEVALINTTLKNVIEKICSDCKITISADTQLPDTHLKAFVIDTGTSYLQALNNLLFQHELAFIFTGTGELSLIDFSTPPEDLPVIGQDRILTGFSPTRTAKKYGAVKIGYTLLTQKKDQQVYFEGNDLGEDNKVVPITVRPGQYYPYQSDPTQEAREGQVYQEFAEGYAESYQAYNGETKYRRSQKTSLLYTENQRIVQDWEGSIVVDRTDFQARRASVRLKNTGTQDANLLQLAIRADAWYREPTSYVTAGSGNEYLYEGEYLYTPEAAEKLSKTLSRFFLGGNFKLSGRLTEPLGIG
-93 SAITGAACGKTW
+93 QFVHIDTGLSGFQADALCLSCSFEPESEIYSVQLITYGNIAIDVHRFKNYVGRG
-105 GKLLWDQQFE
+105 
-115 DPDTSTKS
+115 DP
-123 QEQVQQLPYISGA
+123 
-136 ENRSL
+136 
-141 QGNPVPFIMGR
+141 
-152 HLLSPYYCGTPYTQ
+152 
-166 ISGDDGEDQYMYML
+166 
-180 FMLGYSQL
+180 
-188 KVTDIKIGDQMLARN
+188 
-203 GGNVINGRIPMDN
+203 
-216 NDMVMYNAEIELDQS
+216 NAKAL
-231 GSDLSLY
+231 SDLMK
-238 RQTVYEEQVQI
+238 
-249 ELLNTNKDR
+249 ELQSIVDGDYT
-258 VFKNEP
+258 
-264 KRFSGRNPMRVEV
+264 G
-277 ELYIPSLLAYDDK
+277 IPPTAPSNVLA
-290 GNKKNASVS
+290 
-299 VSIMYRWSTLDG
+299 
-311 STEWKPFAK
+311 
-320 VEGSNSYSNGTSTIT
+320 
-335 RSKARNMRFV
+335 V
-345 ATRSFS
+345 ATRDSIQVSF
-351 YNDIPRLDGELYPS
+351 
-365 AKVEIK
+365 
-371 VARESENP
+371 
-379 TDNKVQSQLYL
+379 TH
-390 VALRTW
+390 
-396 SYDYDKSKAAR
+396 
-407 TLVPEKPVS
+407 
-416 EELMAQT
+416 
-423 ARLAIK
+423 
-429 IKSSEDLSGQIKQ
+429 SG
-442 VNCVLQS
+442 V
-449 YARVWD
+449 
-455 GNEWSTDEVPTSN
+455 G
-468 PASICLKAL
+468 
-477 QSNMLG
+477 LG
-483 NNRKSDS
+483 NTIAFYVVA
-490 EIDLDTLGRLYEH
+490 ID
-503 CEDTYSRDVAE
+503 
-514 INAINKRGCKL
+514 
-525 ECNGVVTTTMPLRDL
+525 
-540 LVRILASGRAVMTSQ
+540 
-555 GLKFSVLFDGARSQ
+555 
-569 FVTILNNQNVLSA
+569 
-582 TNTKDFEKVVDG
+582 
-594 YKVKFIDQTDNWQEN
+594 
-609 IMFVNFDDGTTVVKP
+609 
-624 NYEYEQIEMTYCTHR
+624 
-639 DQVWHNAMF
+639 
-648 EGAKRMYRKE
+648 
-658 QWKRTLSVDGAML
+658 
-671 SLFDLVQVQ
+671 
-680 DDTLVVGI
+680 
-688 GDGAEITSLEYD
+688 
-700 ETGNYIT
+700 
-707 AIQTDGHFNVH
+707 
-718 DTDKAY
+718 
-724 GLKIVQADGVNEPS
+724 
-738 IRVCR
+738 
-743 VEIPYSDLYSSFKLT
+743 
-758 NPIYIKERVVPLKGD
+758 
-773 IVAFGEYGKETT
+773 
-785 NAFVVD
+785 
-791 KQAKGDGT
+791 KGDGQWKT
-799 YDITLMP
+799 YYT
-806 YSDDVY
+806 
-812 KYEKNR
+812 
-818 VMPVFDSKINPPQPF
+818 
-833 AGIPESPQDYL
+833 
-844 SREELYS
+844 
-851 SINVITLGS
+851 
-860 ASDIPDTP
+860 DTN
-868 SGITAFATMDGIDIA
+868 TF
-883 WNALGTS
+883 
-890 MRNVVKYYIVSLSRG
+890 YYQ
-905 GAFESVATPGETSY
+905 
-919 KYSFDRRTDG
+919 FDRSTDG
-929 YPEASDL
+929 YPEKSDL
-936 ANWRVRV
+936 SRWQVKAK
-943 RAVNLYDKVS
+943 AVNIYGQES
-953 PWSDEVPVST
+953 TWSEEVRIATDE
-963 TQYLTWLAPPI
+963 YLTWKAPSI
-974 EVTSALANAEGIA
+974 AITSALAEEKGITVKWA
-987 IQWRCLPEL
+987 ANPAL

-1005 TILYEDKEIATKKGI
+1005 TILYESQEIATKKGI

-1071 KEDQKT
+1071 KEDPKT

-1261 NPYTSEGNYKDGD
+1261 NPYTSEENYKDGD

-1283 LQTMPLLGQGSEQ
+1283 LQTMPLLGQGSGQ

-1373 TFVDDFG
+1373 TFVDDLG

-1394 QYLHVQPILDSNN
+1394 QYLHVQPILDSHN
-1407 MPTGEYRI
+1407 MPSGRYRI
-1415 DFKAGVFELTATAN
+1415 DFKVGALEISSLAS
-1429 RINGELVVMTN
+1429 RINGELIVMTN
-1440 AQALDRTRITPTGT
+1440 ASALDRTRITPTGT
-1454 YFEHRETSASDNWTV
+1454 YFEHRETATSDNWAV
-1469 ISQLRTDGLSTE
+1469 ISKLRTDGLSTE

-1493 HDLQTRRKKKIDIG
+1493 HDLPARRKKKIDIG
-1507 RPYLSDSSRVWH
+1507 RPYLSEDSRVWH

-1524 LDQYQGEGLEVLG
+1524 LDQYQADGLTVLG
-1537 NVDLVDQYNSTDKS
+1537 NVDLVDQYNATDTS

-1633 VPYNQEILSEG
+1633 VPYNQEILNEG

-1686 NTWLHIGIV
+1686 NTWLHIGII
-1695 LTSDNMDVYLDT
+1695 LTADNMDVYLDT
-1707 QKVEFP
+1707 KKVEFP

-1766 KNKQFVLEVDNLI
+1766 QNKQLILEADNFI
-1779 TNIFDSGSP
+1779 TNIFDPGSP

-1794 EIITEMKE
+1794 QIITQMKE

>member
-1 MSRINIYH
+1 MITVTLHRSEQATDFQTNPMS
-9 GVLSGDRIE
+9 
-18 REIEGGITIRDA
+18 ITIPRGELNENLQHVAQSCQVTVAYEPEILEILA
-30 LDGVDLSNSIMLV
+30 LRSFVKATVEDGT
-43 NGSPCDGNR
+43 G
-52 VLLPGDICD
+52 
-61 IRILPEGGEGADGW
+61 
-75 NLIDTIMTV
+75 TV
-84 FTGGIWGIG
+84 FTGIIDTGATWTDNGFPTPIDSLQLKINDNTYLLDKQTEDEVALINTTLKNVIEKICSDCKITISADTQLPDTHLKAFVIDTGTSYLQALNNLLFQHELAFIFTGTGELSLIDFSTPPEDLPVIGQDRILTGFSPTRTAKKYGAVKIGYTILTQKKDQQVYFEGNDLGEDNKVVPITVRPGQYYPYESDPTQEAREGQVYQEFAEGYAESYQAYNGETKYRRSQKTSLLYTENQRIVQDWEGSIVVDRTDFQARRASVRLKNTGTQDANLLQLAIRADAWYREPTSYVTAGSGNEYLYEGEYLYTPEAAEKLSKTLSRFFLGGNFKLSGRLTEPLGIG
-93 SAITGAACGKTW
+93 QFVHIDTGLSGFQADALCLSCSFEPESEIYSVQLITYGNIAIDVHRFKNYVGRG
-105 GKLLWDQQFE
+105 
-115 DPDTSTKS
+115 DP
-123 QEQVQQLPYISGA
+123 
-136 ENRSL
+136 
-141 QGNPVPFIMGR
+141 
-152 HLLSPYYCGTPYTQ
+152 
-166 ISGDDGEDQYMYML
+166 
-180 FMLGYSQL
+180 
-188 KVTDIKIGDQMLARN
+188 
-203 GGNVINGRIPMDN
+203 
-216 NDMVMYNAEIELDQS
+216 NAKAL
-231 GSDLSLY
+231 SDLMK
-238 RQTVYEEQVQI
+238 
-249 ELLNTNKDR
+249 ELQSIVDGDYT
-258 VFKNEP
+258 
-264 KRFSGRNPMRVEV
+264 G
-277 ELYIPSLLAYDDK
+277 IPPTAPSNVLA
-290 GNKKNASVS
+290 
-299 VSIMYRWSTLDG
+299 
-311 STEWKPFAK
+311 
-320 VEGSNSYSNGTSTIT
+320 
-335 RSKARNMRFV
+335 V
-345 ATRSFS
+345 ATRDSIQVSF
-351 YNDIPRLDGELYPS
+351 
-365 AKVEIK
+365 
-371 VARESENP
+371 
-379 TDNKVQSQLYL
+379 TH
-390 VALRTW
+390 
-396 SYDYDKSKAAR
+396 
-407 TLVPEKPVS
+407 
-416 EELMAQT
+416 
-423 ARLAIK
+423 
-429 IKSSEDLSGQIKQ
+429 SG
-442 VNCVLQS
+442 V
-449 YARVWD
+449 
-455 GNEWSTDEVPTSN
+455 G
-468 PASICLKAL
+468 
-477 QSNMLG
+477 LG
-483 NNRKSDS
+483 NTIAFYVVA
-490 EIDLDTLGRLYEH
+490 ID
-503 CEDTYSRDVAE
+503 
-514 INAINKRGCKL
+514 
-525 ECNGVVTTTMPLRDL
+525 
-540 LVRILASGRAVMTSQ
+540 
-555 GLKFSVLFDGARSQ
+555 
-569 FVTILNNQNVLSA
+569 
-582 TNTKDFEKVVDG
+582 
-594 YKVKFIDQTDNWQEN
+594 
-609 IMFVNFDDGTTVVKP
+609 
-624 NYEYEQIEMTYCTHR
+624 
-639 DQVWHNAMF
+639 
-648 EGAKRMYRKE
+648 
-658 QWKRTLSVDGAML
+658 
-671 SLFDLVQVQ
+671 
-680 DDTLVVGI
+680 
-688 GDGAEITSLEYD
+688 
-700 ETGNYIT
+700 
-707 AIQTDGHFNVH
+707 
-718 DTDKAY
+718 
-724 GLKIVQADGVNEPS
+724 
-738 IRVCR
+738 
-743 VEIPYSDLYSSFKLT
+743 
-758 NPIYIKERVVPLKGD
+758 
-773 IVAFGEYGKETT
+773 
-785 NAFVVD
+785 
-791 KQAKGDGT
+791 KGDGQWKT
-799 YDITLMP
+799 YYT
-806 YSDDVY
+806 
-812 KYEKNR
+812 
-818 VMPVFDSKINPPQPF
+818 
-833 AGIPESPQDYL
+833 
-844 SREELYS
+844 
-851 SINVITLGS
+851 
-860 ASDIPDTP
+860 DTN
-868 SGITAFATMDGIDIA
+868 TF
-883 WNALGTS
+883 
-890 MRNVVKYYIVSLSRG
+890 YYQ
-905 GAFESVATPGETSY
+905 
-919 KYSFDRRTDG
+919 FDRSTDG
-929 YPEASDL
+929 YPEKSDL
-936 ANWRVRV
+936 SRWQVKAK
-943 RAVNLYDKVS
+943 AVNIYGQES
-953 PWSDEVPVST
+953 TWSEEVRIATDE
-963 TQYLTWLAPPI
+963 YLTWKAPSI
-974 EVTSALANAEGIA
+974 AITSALAEEKGITVKWA
-987 IQWRCLPEL
+987 ANPAL

-1005 TILYEDKEIATKKGI
+1005 TILYESQEIATKKGI

-1071 KEDQKT
+1071 KEDPKT

-1261 NPYTSEGNYKDGD
+1261 NPYTSEENYKDGD

-1283 LQTMPLLGQGSEQ
+1283 LQTMPLLGQGSGQ

-1308 FNEAS
+1308 FNDAS
-1313 ESDWVEV
+1313 ESEWVEV

-1373 TFVDDFG
+1373 TFVDDLG

-1394 QYLHVQPILDSNN
+1394 QYLHVQPILDSHN
-1407 MPTGEYRI
+1407 MPSGSYRI
-1415 DFKAGVFELTATAN
+1415 DFKVGAFEISSLAS
-1429 RINGELVVMTN
+1429 RINGELIVMSN
-1440 AQALDRTRITPTGT
+1440 ASALDRTRITPTGT
-1454 YFEHRETSASDNWTV
+1454 YFEHRETATSDNWAV
-1469 ISQLRTDGLSTE
+1469 ISKLRTDGLSTE

-1493 HDLQTRRKKKIDIG
+1493 HDLPARRKKKIDIG
-1507 RPYLSDSSRVWH
+1507 RPYLSEDSRVWH

-1524 LDQYQGEGLEVLG
+1524 LDQYQADGLTVLG
-1537 NVDLVDQYNSTDKS
+1537 NVDLVDQYNATDTS

-1633 VPYNQEILSEG
+1633 VPYNQEILNEG

-1686 NTWLHIGIV
+1686 NTWLHIGII
-1695 LTSDNMDVYLDT
+1695 LTADNMDVYLDT
-1707 QKVEFP
+1707 KKVEFP

-1736 ELMIDTTTAENFLDF
+1736 ELMIDTTTAELFEDF
-1751 AENTIKRIPWAALDR
+1751 ADNTIKRIPWAALDR
-1766 KNKQFVLEVDNLI
+1766 QNKQLILEADNFI
-1779 TNIFDSGSP
+1779 TNIFDPGSP

-1794 EIITEMKE
+1794 QIITQMKE

>member
-1 MSRINIYH
+1 MITVTLTNPKDSTSYS
-9 GVLSGDRIE
+9 VSPMA
-18 REIEGGITIRDA
+18 ITIPQGELNENLQHVAQSCQVTVAYEPEILEILA
-30 LDGVDLSNSIMLV
+30 LRSFVKATVEDGT
-43 NGSPCDGNR
+43 G
-52 VLLPGDICD
+52 
-61 IRILPEGGEGADGW
+61 
-75 NLIDTIMTV
+75 TV
-84 FTGGIWGIG
+84 FTGIIDTGSTWTDNGFPTPIDSLQLKINDNTYLLDKQTEDEVALINTTLKNVIEKICSDCKITISADTQLPDTHLKAFVIDTGTSYLQALNNLLFQHELAFIFTGTGELSLIDFSTPPEDLPVIGQDRILTGFSPTRTAKKYGAVKIGYTILTQKNDQQVYFEGNDLGEDNKVVPITVRPGQYYPYESDPTQEAREGQVYQEFAEGYAESYQAYNGETKYRRSQKTSLLYTENQRIVQDWEGSIVVDRTDFQARRASVRLKNTGTQDANLLQLAIRADAWYREPTSYVTAGSGNEYLYEGEYLYTSEAAEKLSKTLSRFFLGGNFKLSGRLTEPLGIG
-93 SAITGAACGKTW
+93 QFVHIDTGLSGFQADALCLSCSFEPESEIYSVQLITYGNIAIDVHRFKNYVGRG
-105 GKLLWDQQFE
+105 
-115 DPDTSTKS
+115 DP
-123 QEQVQQLPYISGA
+123 
-136 ENRSL
+136 
-141 QGNPVPFIMGR
+141 
-152 HLLSPYYCGTPYTQ
+152 
-166 ISGDDGEDQYMYML
+166 
-180 FMLGYSQL
+180 
-188 KVTDIKIGDQMLARN
+188 
-203 GGNVINGRIPMDN
+203 
-216 NDMVMYNAEIELDQS
+216 NAKAL
-231 GSDLSLY
+231 SDLMK
-238 RQTVYEEQVQI
+238 
-249 ELLNTNKDR
+249 ELQSIVDGDYT
-258 VFKNEP
+258 
-264 KRFSGRNPMRVEV
+264 G
-277 ELYIPSLLAYDDK
+277 IPPTAPSNVLA
-290 GNKKNASVS
+290 
-299 VSIMYRWSTLDG
+299 
-311 STEWKPFAK
+311 
-320 VEGSNSYSNGTSTIT
+320 
-335 RSKARNMRFV
+335 V
-345 ATRSFS
+345 ATRDSIQVSF
-351 YNDIPRLDGELYPS
+351 
-365 AKVEIK
+365 
-371 VARESENP
+371 
-379 TDNKVQSQLYL
+379 TH
-390 VALRTW
+390 
-396 SYDYDKSKAAR
+396 
-407 TLVPEKPVS
+407 
-416 EELMAQT
+416 
-423 ARLAIK
+423 
-429 IKSSEDLSGQIKQ
+429 SG
-442 VNCVLQS
+442 V
-449 YARVWD
+449 
-455 GNEWSTDEVPTSN
+455 G
-468 PASICLKAL
+468 
-477 QSNMLG
+477 LG
-483 NNRKSDS
+483 NTIAFYVVA
-490 EIDLDTLGRLYEH
+490 ID
-503 CEDTYSRDVAE
+503 
-514 INAINKRGCKL
+514 
-525 ECNGVVTTTMPLRDL
+525 
-540 LVRILASGRAVMTSQ
+540 
-555 GLKFSVLFDGARSQ
+555 
-569 FVTILNNQNVLSA
+569 
-582 TNTKDFEKVVDG
+582 
-594 YKVKFIDQTDNWQEN
+594 
-609 IMFVNFDDGTTVVKP
+609 
-624 NYEYEQIEMTYCTHR
+624 
-639 DQVWHNAMF
+639 
-648 EGAKRMYRKE
+648 
-658 QWKRTLSVDGAML
+658 
-671 SLFDLVQVQ
+671 
-680 DDTLVVGI
+680 
-688 GDGAEITSLEYD
+688 
-700 ETGNYIT
+700 
-707 AIQTDGHFNVH
+707 
-718 DTDKAY
+718 
-724 GLKIVQADGVNEPS
+724 
-738 IRVCR
+738 
-743 VEIPYSDLYSSFKLT
+743 
-758 NPIYIKERVVPLKGD
+758 
-773 IVAFGEYGKETT
+773 
-785 NAFVVD
+785 
-791 KQAKGDGT
+791 KGDGQWKT
-799 YDITLMP
+799 YYT
-806 YSDDVY
+806 
-812 KYEKNR
+812 
-818 VMPVFDSKINPPQPF
+818 
-833 AGIPESPQDYL
+833 
-844 SREELYS
+844 
-851 SINVITLGS
+851 
-860 ASDIPDTP
+860 DTN
-868 SGITAFATMDGIDIA
+868 TF
-883 WNALGTS
+883 
-890 MRNVVKYYIVSLSRG
+890 YYQ
-905 GAFESVATPGETSY
+905 
-919 KYSFDRRTDG
+919 FDRSTDG
-929 YPEASDL
+929 YPEKSDL
-936 ANWRVRV
+936 SRWQVKAK
-943 RAVNLYDKVS
+943 AVNIYGQESTLSEEVRIAT
-953 PWSDEVPVST
+953 DE
-963 TQYLTWLAPPI
+963 YLTWKAPSI
-974 EVTSALANAEGIA
+974 AITSALAEEKGITVKWA
-987 IQWRCLPEL
+987 ANPAL

-1005 TILYEDKEIATKKGI
+1005 TILYESQEIATKKGI

-1071 KEDQKT
+1071 KEDPKT

-1189 DGVAINLDHYGTWR
+1189 DGVTINLDHYGTWR

-1261 NPYTSEGNYKDGD
+1261 NPYTSEENYKDGD

-1283 LQTMPLLGQGSEQ
+1283 LQTMPLLGQGSGQ

-1373 TFVDDFG
+1373 TFVDDLG

-1394 QYLHVQPILDSNN
+1394 QYLHVQPILDSHN
-1407 MPTGEYRI
+1407 MPSGRYRI
-1415 DFKAGVFELTATAN
+1415 DFKVGALEISSLAS
-1429 RINGELVVMTN
+1429 RINGELIVMTN
-1440 AQALDRTRITPTGT
+1440 ASALDRTRITPTGT
-1454 YFEHRETSASDNWTV
+1454 YFEHRETATSDNWAV
-1469 ISQLRTDGLSTE
+1469 ISKLRTDGLSTE

-1493 HDLQTRRKKKIDIG
+1493 HDLPARRKKKIDIG
-1507 RPYLSDSSRVWH
+1507 RPYLSEDSRVWH

-1524 LDQYQGEGLEVLG
+1524 LDQYQADGLTVLG
-1537 NVDLVDQYNSTDKS
+1537 NVDLVDQYNATDTS

-1633 VPYNQEILSEG
+1633 VPYNQEILNEG

-1649 NEPAAASSTIQHYGQ
+1649 NEPAAASSTIRHYGQ

-1686 NTWLHIGIV
+1686 NTWLHIGII
-1695 LTSDNMDVYLDT
+1695 LTADNMDVYLDT
-1707 QKVEFP
+1707 KKVEFP

-1736 ELMIDTTTAENFLDF
+1736 ELMIDTTTAELFEDF
-1751 AENTIKRIPWAALDR
+1751 ADNTIKRIPWAALDR
-1766 KNKQFVLEVDNLI
+1766 QNKQLILEADNFI
-1779 TNIFDSGSP
+1779 TNIFDPGSP

-1794 EIITEMKE
+1794 QIITQMKE

>member
-1 MSRINIYH
+1 MITVTLHRSEQATDFQTNPMS
-9 GVLSGDRIE
+9 
-18 REIEGGITIRDA
+18 ITIPRGELNENLQHVAQSCQVTVAYEPEILEILA
-30 LDGVDLSNSIMLV
+30 LRSFVKATVEDGT
-43 NGSPCDGNR
+43 G
-52 VLLPGDICD
+52 
-61 IRILPEGGEGADGW
+61 
-75 NLIDTIMTV
+75 TV
-84 FTGGIWGIG
+84 FTGIIDTGATWTDNGFPTPIDSLQLKINDNTYLLDKQTEDEVALINTTLKNVIEKICSDCKITISADTQLPDTHLKAFVIDTGTSYLQALNNLLFQHELAFIFTGTGELSLIDFSTPPEDLPVIGQDRILTGFSPTRTAKKYGAVKIGYTLLTQKKDQQVYFEGNDLGEDNKVVPITVRPGQYYPYQSDPTQEAREGQVYQEFAEGYAESYQAYNGETKYRRSQKTSLLYTENQRIVQDWEGSIVVDRTDFQARRASVRLKNTGTQDANLLQLAIRADAWYREPTSYVTAGSGNEYLYEGEYLYTPEAAEKLSKTLSRFFLGGNFKLSGRLTEPLGIG
-93 SAITGAACGKTW
+93 QFVHIDTGLSGFQADALCLSCSFEPESEIYSVQLITYGNIAIDVHRFKNYVGRG
-105 GKLLWDQQFE
+105 
-115 DPDTSTKS
+115 DP
-123 QEQVQQLPYISGA
+123 
-136 ENRSL
+136 
-141 QGNPVPFIMGR
+141 
-152 HLLSPYYCGTPYTQ
+152 
-166 ISGDDGEDQYMYML
+166 
-180 FMLGYSQL
+180 
-188 KVTDIKIGDQMLARN
+188 
-203 GGNVINGRIPMDN
+203 
-216 NDMVMYNAEIELDQS
+216 NAKAL
-231 GSDLSLY
+231 SDLMK
-238 RQTVYEEQVQI
+238 
-249 ELLNTNKDR
+249 ELQSIVDGDYT
-258 VFKNEP
+258 
-264 KRFSGRNPMRVEV
+264 G
-277 ELYIPSLLAYDDK
+277 IPPTAPSNVLA
-290 GNKKNASVS
+290 
-299 VSIMYRWSTLDG
+299 
-311 STEWKPFAK
+311 
-320 VEGSNSYSNGTSTIT
+320 
-335 RSKARNMRFV
+335 V
-345 ATRSFS
+345 ATRDSIQVSF
-351 YNDIPRLDGELYPS
+351 
-365 AKVEIK
+365 
-371 VARESENP
+371 
-379 TDNKVQSQLYL
+379 TH
-390 VALRTW
+390 
-396 SYDYDKSKAAR
+396 
-407 TLVPEKPVS
+407 
-416 EELMAQT
+416 
-423 ARLAIK
+423 
-429 IKSSEDLSGQIKQ
+429 SG
-442 VNCVLQS
+442 V
-449 YARVWD
+449 
-455 GNEWSTDEVPTSN
+455 G
-468 PASICLKAL
+468 
-477 QSNMLG
+477 LG
-483 NNRKSDS
+483 NTIAFYVVA
-490 EIDLDTLGRLYEH
+490 ID
-503 CEDTYSRDVAE
+503 
-514 INAINKRGCKL
+514 
-525 ECNGVVTTTMPLRDL
+525 
-540 LVRILASGRAVMTSQ
+540 
-555 GLKFSVLFDGARSQ
+555 
-569 FVTILNNQNVLSA
+569 
-582 TNTKDFEKVVDG
+582 
-594 YKVKFIDQTDNWQEN
+594 
-609 IMFVNFDDGTTVVKP
+609 
-624 NYEYEQIEMTYCTHR
+624 
-639 DQVWHNAMF
+639 
-648 EGAKRMYRKE
+648 
-658 QWKRTLSVDGAML
+658 
-671 SLFDLVQVQ
+671 
-680 DDTLVVGI
+680 
-688 GDGAEITSLEYD
+688 
-700 ETGNYIT
+700 
-707 AIQTDGHFNVH
+707 
-718 DTDKAY
+718 
-724 GLKIVQADGVNEPS
+724 
-738 IRVCR
+738 
-743 VEIPYSDLYSSFKLT
+743 
-758 NPIYIKERVVPLKGD
+758 
-773 IVAFGEYGKETT
+773 
-785 NAFVVD
+785 
-791 KQAKGDGT
+791 KGDGQWKT
-799 YDITLMP
+799 YYT
-806 YSDDVY
+806 
-812 KYEKNR
+812 
-818 VMPVFDSKINPPQPF
+818 
-833 AGIPESPQDYL
+833 
-844 SREELYS
+844 
-851 SINVITLGS
+851 
-860 ASDIPDTP
+860 DTN
-868 SGITAFATMDGIDIA
+868 TF
-883 WNALGTS
+883 
-890 MRNVVKYYIVSLSRG
+890 YYQ
-905 GAFESVATPGETSY
+905 
-919 KYSFDRRTDG
+919 FDRSTDG
-929 YPEASDL
+929 YPEKSDL
-936 ANWRVRV
+936 SRWQVKAK
-943 RAVNLYDKVS
+943 AVNIYGQES
-953 PWSDEVPVST
+953 TWSEEVRIATDE
-963 TQYLTWLAPPI
+963 YLTWKAPSI
-974 EVTSALANAEGIA
+974 AITSALAEEKGITVKWA
-987 IQWRCLPEL
+987 ANPAL

-1005 TILYEDKEIATKKGI
+1005 TILYESQEIATKKGI

-1043 ASLQAM
+1043 TSLQAM

-1071 KEDQKT
+1071 KEDPKT

-1261 NPYTSEGNYKDGD
+1261 NPYTSEENYKDGD

-1283 LQTMPLLGQGSEQ
+1283 LQTMPLLGQGSGQ

-1373 TFVDDFG
+1373 TFVDDLG

-1394 QYLHVQPILDSNN
+1394 QYLHVQPILDSHN
-1407 MPTGEYRI
+1407 MPSGRYRI
-1415 DFKAGVFELTATAN
+1415 DFKVGALEISSLAS
-1429 RINGELVVMTN
+1429 RINGELIVMTN
-1440 AQALDRTRITPTGT
+1440 ASALDRTRITPTGT
-1454 YFEHRETSASDNWTV
+1454 YFEHRETATSDNWAV
-1469 ISQLRTDGLSTE
+1469 ISKLRTDGLSTE

-1493 HDLQTRRKKKIDIG
+1493 HDLPARRKKKIDIG
-1507 RPYLSDSSRVWH
+1507 RPYLSEDSRVWH

-1524 LDQYQGEGLEVLG
+1524 LDQYQADGLTVLG
-1537 NVDLVDQYNSTDKS
+1537 NVDLVDQYNATDTS

-1633 VPYNQEILSEG
+1633 VPYNQEILNEG

-1686 NTWLHIGIV
+1686 NTWLHIGII
-1695 LTSDNMDVYLDT
+1695 LTADNMDVYLDT
-1707 QKVEFP
+1707 KKVEFP

-1751 AENTIKRIPWAALDR
+1751 AENTIKRIPWAALDFE
-1766 KNKQFVLEVDNLI
+1766 NKQFVLEVDNLI

-1788 FESRVK
+1788 FETRVK
-1794 EIITEMKE
+1794 EIIAQMKE

>member
-1 MSRINIYH
+1 MITVTLHRSEQATDFQTNPMS
-9 GVLSGDRIE
+9 
-18 REIEGGITIRDA
+18 ITIPRGELNENLQHVAQSCQVTVAYEPEILEILA
-30 LDGVDLSNSIMLV
+30 LRSFVKATVEDGT
-43 NGSPCDGNR
+43 G
-52 VLLPGDICD
+52 
-61 IRILPEGGEGADGW
+61 
-75 NLIDTIMTV
+75 TV
-84 FTGGIWGIG
+84 FTGIIDTGATWTDNGFPTPIDSLQLKINDNTYLLDKQTEDEVALINTTLKNVIEKICSDCKITISADTQLPDTHLKAFVIDTGTSYLQALNNLLFQHELAFIFTGTGELSLIDFSTPPEDLPVIGQDRILTGFSPTRTAKKYGAVKIGYTILTQKKDQQVYFEGNDLGEDNKVVPITVRPGQYYPYESDPTQEAREGQVYQEFAEGYAESYQAYNGETKYRRSQKTSLLYTENQRIVQDWEGSIVVDRTDFQARRASVRLKNTGTQDANLLQLAIRADAWYREPTSYVTAGSGNEYLYEGEYLYTPEAAEKLSKTLSRFFLGGNFKLSGRLTEPLGIG
-93 SAITGAACGKTW
+93 QFVHIDTGLSGFQADALCLSCSFEPESEIYSVQLITYGNIAIDVHRFKNYVGRG
-105 GKLLWDQQFE
+105 
-115 DPDTSTKS
+115 DP
-123 QEQVQQLPYISGA
+123 
-136 ENRSL
+136 
-141 QGNPVPFIMGR
+141 
-152 HLLSPYYCGTPYTQ
+152 
-166 ISGDDGEDQYMYML
+166 
-180 FMLGYSQL
+180 
-188 KVTDIKIGDQMLARN
+188 
-203 GGNVINGRIPMDN
+203 
-216 NDMVMYNAEIELDQS
+216 NAKAL
-231 GSDLSLY
+231 SDLMK
-238 RQTVYEEQVQI
+238 
-249 ELLNTNKDR
+249 ELQSIVDGDYT
-258 VFKNEP
+258 
-264 KRFSGRNPMRVEV
+264 G
-277 ELYIPSLLAYDDK
+277 IPPTAPSNVLA
-290 GNKKNASVS
+290 
-299 VSIMYRWSTLDG
+299 
-311 STEWKPFAK
+311 
-320 VEGSNSYSNGTSTIT
+320 
-335 RSKARNMRFV
+335 V
-345 ATRSFS
+345 ATRDSIQVSF
-351 YNDIPRLDGELYPS
+351 
-365 AKVEIK
+365 
-371 VARESENP
+371 
-379 TDNKVQSQLYL
+379 TH
-390 VALRTW
+390 
-396 SYDYDKSKAAR
+396 
-407 TLVPEKPVS
+407 
-416 EELMAQT
+416 
-423 ARLAIK
+423 
-429 IKSSEDLSGQIKQ
+429 SG
-442 VNCVLQS
+442 V
-449 YARVWD
+449 
-455 GNEWSTDEVPTSN
+455 G
-468 PASICLKAL
+468 
-477 QSNMLG
+477 LG
-483 NNRKSDS
+483 NTIAFYVVA
-490 EIDLDTLGRLYEH
+490 ID
-503 CEDTYSRDVAE
+503 
-514 INAINKRGCKL
+514 
-525 ECNGVVTTTMPLRDL
+525 
-540 LVRILASGRAVMTSQ
+540 
-555 GLKFSVLFDGARSQ
+555 
-569 FVTILNNQNVLSA
+569 
-582 TNTKDFEKVVDG
+582 
-594 YKVKFIDQTDNWQEN
+594 
-609 IMFVNFDDGTTVVKP
+609 
-624 NYEYEQIEMTYCTHR
+624 
-639 DQVWHNAMF
+639 
-648 EGAKRMYRKE
+648 
-658 QWKRTLSVDGAML
+658 
-671 SLFDLVQVQ
+671 
-680 DDTLVVGI
+680 
-688 GDGAEITSLEYD
+688 
-700 ETGNYIT
+700 
-707 AIQTDGHFNVH
+707 
-718 DTDKAY
+718 
-724 GLKIVQADGVNEPS
+724 
-738 IRVCR
+738 
-743 VEIPYSDLYSSFKLT
+743 
-758 NPIYIKERVVPLKGD
+758 
-773 IVAFGEYGKETT
+773 
-785 NAFVVD
+785 
-791 KQAKGDGT
+791 KGDGQWKT
-799 YDITLMP
+799 YYT
-806 YSDDVY
+806 
-812 KYEKNR
+812 
-818 VMPVFDSKINPPQPF
+818 
-833 AGIPESPQDYL
+833 
-844 SREELYS
+844 
-851 SINVITLGS
+851 
-860 ASDIPDTP
+860 DTN
-868 SGITAFATMDGIDIA
+868 TF
-883 WNALGTS
+883 
-890 MRNVVKYYIVSLSRG
+890 YYQ
-905 GAFESVATPGETSY
+905 
-919 KYSFDRRTDG
+919 FDRSTDG
-929 YPEASDL
+929 YPEKSDL
-936 ANWRVRV
+936 SRWQVKAK
-943 RAVNLYDKVS
+943 AVNIYGQESTLSEEVRIAT
-953 PWSDEVPVST
+953 DE
-963 TQYLTWLAPPI
+963 YLTWKAPSI
-974 EVTSALANAEGIA
+974 AITSALAEEKGITVKWA
-987 IQWRCLPEL
+987 ANPAL

-1005 TILYEDKEIATKKGI
+1005 TILYESQEIATKKGI

-1071 KEDQKT
+1071 KEDPKT

-1261 NPYTSEGNYKDGD
+1261 NPYTSEENYKDGD

-1283 LQTMPLLGQGSEQ
+1283 LQTMPLLGQGSGQ

-1373 TFVDDFG
+1373 TFVDDLG

-1394 QYLHVQPILDSNN
+1394 QYLHVQPILDSHN
-1407 MPTGEYRI
+1407 MPSGRYRI
-1415 DFKAGVFELTATAN
+1415 DFKVGALEISSLAS
-1429 RINGELVVMTN
+1429 RINGELIVMTN
-1440 AQALDRTRITPTGT
+1440 ASALDRTRITPTGT
-1454 YFEHRETSASDNWTV
+1454 YFEHRETATSDNWAV
-1469 ISQLRTDGLSTE
+1469 ISKLRTDGLSTE

-1493 HDLQTRRKKKIDIG
+1493 HDLPARRKKKIDIG
-1507 RPYLSDSSRVWH
+1507 RPYLSEDSRVWH

-1524 LDQYQGEGLEVLG
+1524 LDQYQEEGLVVLG
-1537 NVDLVDQYNSTDKS
+1537 NVDLVDQYNSTDAS

-1633 VPYNQEILSEG
+1633 VPYNQEILNEG

-1686 NTWLHIGIV
+1686 NTWLHIGII
-1695 LTSDNMDVYLDT
+1695 LTADNMDVYLDT
-1707 QKVEFP
+1707 KKVEFP

-1766 KNKQFVLEVDNLI
+1766 QNKQLILEADNFI
-1779 TNIFDSGSP
+1779 TNIFDPGSP

-1794 EIITEMKE
+1794 QIITQMKE

>member
-1 MSRINIYH
+1 MITVTLHRSEQATDFQTNPMS
-9 GVLSGDRIE
+9 
-18 REIEGGITIRDA
+18 ITIPRGELNENLQHVAQSCQVTVAYEPEILEILA
-30 LDGVDLSNSIMLV
+30 LRSFVKATVEDGT
-43 NGSPCDGNR
+43 G
-52 VLLPGDICD
+52 
-61 IRILPEGGEGADGW
+61 
-75 NLIDTIMTV
+75 TV
-84 FTGGIWGIG
+84 FTGIIDTGATWTDNGFPTPIDSLQLKINDNTYLLDKQTEDEVALINTTLKNVIEKICSDCKITISADTQLPDTHLKAFVIDTGTSYLQALNNLLFQHELAFIFTGTGELSLIDFSTPPEDLPVIGQDRILTGFSPTRTAKKYGAVKIGYTILTQKKDQQVYFEGNDLGEDNKVVPITVRPGQYYPYESDPTQEAREGQVYQEFAEGYAESYQAYNGETKYRRSQKTSLLYTENQRIVQDWEGSIVVDRTDFQARRASVRLKNTGTQDANLLQLAIRADAWYREPTSYVTAGSGNEYLYEGEYLYTPEAAEKLSKTLSRFFLGGNFKLSGRLTEPLGIG
-93 SAITGAACGKTW
+93 QFVHIDTGLSGFQADALCLSCSFEPESEIYSVQLITYGNIAIDVHRFKNYVGRG
-105 GKLLWDQQFE
+105 
-115 DPDTSTKS
+115 DP
-123 QEQVQQLPYISGA
+123 
-136 ENRSL
+136 
-141 QGNPVPFIMGR
+141 
-152 HLLSPYYCGTPYTQ
+152 
-166 ISGDDGEDQYMYML
+166 
-180 FMLGYSQL
+180 
-188 KVTDIKIGDQMLARN
+188 
-203 GGNVINGRIPMDN
+203 
-216 NDMVMYNAEIELDQS
+216 NAKAL
-231 GSDLSLY
+231 SDLMK
-238 RQTVYEEQVQI
+238 
-249 ELLNTNKDR
+249 ELQSIVDGDYT
-258 VFKNEP
+258 
-264 KRFSGRNPMRVEV
+264 G
-277 ELYIPSLLAYDDK
+277 IPPTAPSNVLA
-290 GNKKNASVS
+290 
-299 VSIMYRWSTLDG
+299 
-311 STEWKPFAK
+311 
-320 VEGSNSYSNGTSTIT
+320 
-335 RSKARNMRFV
+335 V
-345 ATRSFS
+345 ATRDSIQVSF
-351 YNDIPRLDGELYPS
+351 
-365 AKVEIK
+365 
-371 VARESENP
+371 
-379 TDNKVQSQLYL
+379 TH
-390 VALRTW
+390 
-396 SYDYDKSKAAR
+396 
-407 TLVPEKPVS
+407 
-416 EELMAQT
+416 
-423 ARLAIK
+423 
-429 IKSSEDLSGQIKQ
+429 SG
-442 VNCVLQS
+442 V
-449 YARVWD
+449 
-455 GNEWSTDEVPTSN
+455 G
-468 PASICLKAL
+468 
-477 QSNMLG
+477 LG
-483 NNRKSDS
+483 NTIAFYVVA
-490 EIDLDTLGRLYEH
+490 ID
-503 CEDTYSRDVAE
+503 
-514 INAINKRGCKL
+514 
-525 ECNGVVTTTMPLRDL
+525 
-540 LVRILASGRAVMTSQ
+540 
-555 GLKFSVLFDGARSQ
+555 
-569 FVTILNNQNVLSA
+569 
-582 TNTKDFEKVVDG
+582 
-594 YKVKFIDQTDNWQEN
+594 
-609 IMFVNFDDGTTVVKP
+609 
-624 NYEYEQIEMTYCTHR
+624 
-639 DQVWHNAMF
+639 
-648 EGAKRMYRKE
+648 
-658 QWKRTLSVDGAML
+658 
-671 SLFDLVQVQ
+671 
-680 DDTLVVGI
+680 
-688 GDGAEITSLEYD
+688 
-700 ETGNYIT
+700 
-707 AIQTDGHFNVH
+707 
-718 DTDKAY
+718 
-724 GLKIVQADGVNEPS
+724 
-738 IRVCR
+738 
-743 VEIPYSDLYSSFKLT
+743 
-758 NPIYIKERVVPLKGD
+758 
-773 IVAFGEYGKETT
+773 
-785 NAFVVD
+785 
-791 KQAKGDGT
+791 KGDGQWKT
-799 YDITLMP
+799 YYT
-806 YSDDVY
+806 
-812 KYEKNR
+812 
-818 VMPVFDSKINPPQPF
+818 
-833 AGIPESPQDYL
+833 
-844 SREELYS
+844 
-851 SINVITLGS
+851 
-860 ASDIPDTP
+860 DTN
-868 SGITAFATMDGIDIA
+868 TF
-883 WNALGTS
+883 
-890 MRNVVKYYIVSLSRG
+890 YYQ
-905 GAFESVATPGETSY
+905 
-919 KYSFDRRTDG
+919 FDRSTDG
-929 YPEASDL
+929 YPEKSDL
-936 ANWRVRV
+936 SRWQVKAK
-943 RAVNLYDKVS
+943 AVNIYGQES
-953 PWSDEVPVST
+953 TWSEEVRIATDE
-963 TQYLTWLAPPI
+963 YLTWKAPSI
-974 EVTSALANAEGIA
+974 AITSALAEEKGITVKWA
-987 IQWRCLPEL
+987 ANPAL

-1005 TILYEDKEIATKKGI
+1005 TILYESQEIATKKGI

-1071 KEDQKT
+1071 KEDPKT

-1261 NPYTSEGNYKDGD
+1261 NPYTSEENYKDGD

-1283 LQTMPLLGQGSEQ
+1283 LQTMPLLGQGSGQ

-1308 FNEAS
+1308 FNDAS
-1313 ESDWVEV
+1313 ESEWVEV

-1373 TFVDDFG
+1373 TFVDDLG

-1394 QYLHVQPILDSNN
+1394 QYLHVQPILDSHN
-1407 MPTGEYRI
+1407 MPSGSYRI
-1415 DFKAGVFELTATAN
+1415 DFKVGAFEISSLAS
-1429 RINGELVVMTN
+1429 RINGELIVMSN
-1440 AQALDRTRITPTGT
+1440 ASALDRTRITPTGT
-1454 YFEHRETSASDNWTV
+1454 YFEHRETATSDNWAV
-1469 ISQLRTDGLSTE
+1469 ISKLRTDGLSTE

-1493 HDLQTRRKKKIDIG
+1493 HDLPARRKKKIDIG
-1507 RPYLSDSSRVWH
+1507 RPYLSEDSRVWH

-1524 LDQYQGEGLEVLG
+1524 LDQYQADGLTVLG
-1537 NVDLVDQYNSTDKS
+1537 NVDLVDQYNATDTS

-1633 VPYNQEILSEG
+1633 VPYNQEILNEG

-1686 NTWLHIGIV
+1686 NTWLHIGII
-1695 LTSDNMDVYLDT
+1695 LTADNMDVYLDT
-1707 QKVEFP
+1707 KKVEFP

-1766 KNKQFVLEVDNLI
+1766 QNKQLILEADNFI
-1779 TNIFDSGSP
+1779 TNIFDPGSP

-1794 EIITEMKE
+1794 QIITQMKE

>member
-1 MSRINIYH
+1 MITVTLHRS
-9 GVLSGDRIE
+9 E
-18 REIEGGITIRDA
+18 QATITIPRGELNENLQHVAQSCQVTVAYEPEILEILA
-30 LDGVDLSNSIMLV
+30 LRSFVKATVEDGT
-43 NGSPCDGNR
+43 G
-52 VLLPGDICD
+52 
-61 IRILPEGGEGADGW
+61 
-75 NLIDTIMTV
+75 TV
-84 FTGGIWGIG
+84 FTGIIDTGATWTDNGFPTPIDSLQLKINDNTYLLDKQTEDEVALINTTLKNVIEKICSDCKITISADTQLPDTHLKAFVIDTGTSYLQALNNLLFQHELAFIFTGTGELSLIDFSTPPEDLPVIGQDRILTGFSPTRTAKKYGAVKIGYTILTQKKDQQVYFEGNDLGEDNKVVPITVRPGQYYPYESDPTQEAREGQVYQEFAEGYAESYQAYNGETKYRRSQKTSLLYTENQRIVQDWEGSIVVDRTDFQARRASVRLKNTGTQDANLLQLAIRADAWYREPTSYVTAGSGNEYLYEGEYLYTPEAAEKLSKTLSRFFLGGNFKLSGRLTEPLGIG
-93 SAITGAACGKTW
+93 QFVHIDTGLSGFQADALCLSCSFEPESEIYSVQLITYGNIAIDVHRFKNYVGRG
-105 GKLLWDQQFE
+105 
-115 DPDTSTKS
+115 DP
-123 QEQVQQLPYISGA
+123 
-136 ENRSL
+136 
-141 QGNPVPFIMGR
+141 
-152 HLLSPYYCGTPYTQ
+152 
-166 ISGDDGEDQYMYML
+166 
-180 FMLGYSQL
+180 
-188 KVTDIKIGDQMLARN
+188 
-203 GGNVINGRIPMDN
+203 
-216 NDMVMYNAEIELDQS
+216 NAKAL
-231 GSDLSLY
+231 SDLMK
-238 RQTVYEEQVQI
+238 
-249 ELLNTNKDR
+249 ELQSIVDGDYT
-258 VFKNEP
+258 
-264 KRFSGRNPMRVEV
+264 G
-277 ELYIPSLLAYDDK
+277 IPPTAPSNVLA
-290 GNKKNASVS
+290 
-299 VSIMYRWSTLDG
+299 
-311 STEWKPFAK
+311 
-320 VEGSNSYSNGTSTIT
+320 
-335 RSKARNMRFV
+335 V
-345 ATRSFS
+345 ATRDSIHVSF
-351 YNDIPRLDGELYPS
+351 
-365 AKVEIK
+365 
-371 VARESENP
+371 
-379 TDNKVQSQLYL
+379 TH
-390 VALRTW
+390 
-396 SYDYDKSKAAR
+396 
-407 TLVPEKPVS
+407 
-416 EELMAQT
+416 
-423 ARLAIK
+423 
-429 IKSSEDLSGQIKQ
+429 SG
-442 VNCVLQS
+442 V
-449 YARVWD
+449 
-455 GNEWSTDEVPTSN
+455 G
-468 PASICLKAL
+468 
-477 QSNMLG
+477 LG
-483 NNRKSDS
+483 NTIAFYVVA
-490 EIDLDTLGRLYEH
+490 ID
-503 CEDTYSRDVAE
+503 
-514 INAINKRGCKL
+514 
-525 ECNGVVTTTMPLRDL
+525 
-540 LVRILASGRAVMTSQ
+540 
-555 GLKFSVLFDGARSQ
+555 
-569 FVTILNNQNVLSA
+569 
-582 TNTKDFEKVVDG
+582 
-594 YKVKFIDQTDNWQEN
+594 
-609 IMFVNFDDGTTVVKP
+609 
-624 NYEYEQIEMTYCTHR
+624 
-639 DQVWHNAMF
+639 
-648 EGAKRMYRKE
+648 
-658 QWKRTLSVDGAML
+658 
-671 SLFDLVQVQ
+671 
-680 DDTLVVGI
+680 
-688 GDGAEITSLEYD
+688 
-700 ETGNYIT
+700 
-707 AIQTDGHFNVH
+707 
-718 DTDKAY
+718 
-724 GLKIVQADGVNEPS
+724 
-738 IRVCR
+738 
-743 VEIPYSDLYSSFKLT
+743 
-758 NPIYIKERVVPLKGD
+758 
-773 IVAFGEYGKETT
+773 
-785 NAFVVD
+785 
-791 KQAKGDGT
+791 KGDGQWKT
-799 YDITLMP
+799 YYT
-806 YSDDVY
+806 
-812 KYEKNR
+812 
-818 VMPVFDSKINPPQPF
+818 
-833 AGIPESPQDYL
+833 
-844 SREELYS
+844 
-851 SINVITLGS
+851 
-860 ASDIPDTP
+860 DTN
-868 SGITAFATMDGIDIA
+868 TF
-883 WNALGTS
+883 
-890 MRNVVKYYIVSLSRG
+890 YYQ
-905 GAFESVATPGETSY
+905 
-919 KYSFDRRTDG
+919 FDRSTDG
-929 YPEASDL
+929 YPEKSDL
-936 ANWRVRV
+936 SRWQVKAK
-943 RAVNLYDKVS
+943 AVNIYGQES
-953 PWSDEVPVST
+953 TWSEEVRIATDE
-963 TQYLTWLAPPI
+963 YLTWKAPSI
-974 EVTSALANAEGIA
+974 AITSALAEEKGITVKWA
-987 IQWRCLPEL
+987 ANPAL

-1005 TILYEDKEIATKKGI
+1005 TILYESQEIATKKGI

-1071 KEDQKT
+1071 KEDPKT

-1261 NPYTSEGNYKDGD
+1261 NPYTSEENYKDGD

-1283 LQTMPLLGQGSEQ
+1283 LQTMPLLGQGSGQ

-1308 FNEAS
+1308 FNDAS
-1313 ESDWVEV
+1313 ESEWVEV

-1373 TFVDDFG
+1373 TFVDDLG

-1394 QYLHVQPILDSNN
+1394 QYLHVQPILDSHN
-1407 MPTGEYRI
+1407 MPSGSYRI
-1415 DFKAGVFELTATAN
+1415 DFKVGAFEISSLAS
-1429 RINGELVVMTN
+1429 RINGELIVMSN
-1440 AQALDRTRITPTGT
+1440 ASALDRTRITPTGT
-1454 YFEHRETSASDNWTV
+1454 YFEHRETATSDNWAV
-1469 ISQLRTDGLSTE
+1469 ISKLRTDGLSTE

-1493 HDLQTRRKKKIDIG
+1493 HDLPARRKKKIDIG
-1507 RPYLSDSSRVWH
+1507 RPYLSEDSRVWH

-1524 LDQYQGEGLEVLG
+1524 LDQYQADGLTVLG
-1537 NVDLVDQYNSTDKS
+1537 NVDLVDQYNATDTS

-1633 VPYNQEILSEG
+1633 VPYNQEILNEG

-1686 NTWLHIGIV
+1686 NTWLHIGII
-1695 LTSDNMDVYLDT
+1695 LTADNMDVYLDT
-1707 QKVEFP
+1707 KKVEFP

-1736 ELMIDTTTAENFLDF
+1736 ELMIDTTTAELFEDF
-1751 AENTIKRIPWAALDR
+1751 ADNTIKRIPWAALDR
-1766 KNKQFVLEVDNLI
+1766 QNKQLILEADNFI
-1779 TNIFDSGSP
+1779 TNIFDPGSP

-1794 EIITEMKE
+1794 QIITQMKE

>member
-1 MSRINIYH
+1 MITVTLHRSEQATDFQTNPMS
-9 GVLSGDRIE
+9 
-18 REIEGGITIRDA
+18 ITIPRGELNENLQHVAQSCQVTVAYEPEILEILA
-30 LDGVDLSNSIMLV
+30 LRSFVKATVEDGT
-43 NGSPCDGNR
+43 G
-52 VLLPGDICD
+52 
-61 IRILPEGGEGADGW
+61 
-75 NLIDTIMTV
+75 TV
-84 FTGGIWGIG
+84 FTGIIDTGATWTDNGFPTPIDSLQLKINDNTYLLDKQTEDEVALINTTLKNVIEKICSDCKITISADTQLPDTHLKAFVIDTGTSYLQALNNLLFQHELAFIFTGTGELSLIDFSTPPEDLPVIGQDRILTGFSPTRTAKKYGAVKIGYTLLTQKKDQQVYFEGNDLGEDNKVVPITVRPGQYYPYQSDPTQEAREGQVYQEFAEGYAESYQAYNGETKYRRSQKTSLLYTENQRIVQDWEGSIVVDRTDFQARRASVRLKNTGTQDANLLQLAIRADAWYREPTSYVTAGSGNEYLYEGEYLYTPEAAEKLSKTLSRFFLGGNFKLSGRLTEPLGIG
-93 SAITGAACGKTW
+93 QFVHIDTGLSGFQADALCLSCIFEPESEIYSVQLITYGNIAIDVHRFKNYVGRG
-105 GKLLWDQQFE
+105 
-115 DPDTSTKS
+115 DP
-123 QEQVQQLPYISGA
+123 
-136 ENRSL
+136 
-141 QGNPVPFIMGR
+141 
-152 HLLSPYYCGTPYTQ
+152 
-166 ISGDDGEDQYMYML
+166 
-180 FMLGYSQL
+180 
-188 KVTDIKIGDQMLARN
+188 
-203 GGNVINGRIPMDN
+203 
-216 NDMVMYNAEIELDQS
+216 NAKAL
-231 GSDLSLY
+231 SDLMK
-238 RQTVYEEQVQI
+238 
-249 ELLNTNKDR
+249 ELQSIVDGDYT
-258 VFKNEP
+258 
-264 KRFSGRNPMRVEV
+264 G
-277 ELYIPSLLAYDDK
+277 IPPTAPSNVLA
-290 GNKKNASVS
+290 
-299 VSIMYRWSTLDG
+299 
-311 STEWKPFAK
+311 
-320 VEGSNSYSNGTSTIT
+320 
-335 RSKARNMRFV
+335 V
-345 ATRSFS
+345 ATRDSIQVSF
-351 YNDIPRLDGELYPS
+351 
-365 AKVEIK
+365 
-371 VARESENP
+371 
-379 TDNKVQSQLYL
+379 TH
-390 VALRTW
+390 
-396 SYDYDKSKAAR
+396 
-407 TLVPEKPVS
+407 
-416 EELMAQT
+416 
-423 ARLAIK
+423 
-429 IKSSEDLSGQIKQ
+429 SG
-442 VNCVLQS
+442 V
-449 YARVWD
+449 
-455 GNEWSTDEVPTSN
+455 G
-468 PASICLKAL
+468 
-477 QSNMLG
+477 LG
-483 NNRKSDS
+483 NTIAFYVVA
-490 EIDLDTLGRLYEH
+490 ID
-503 CEDTYSRDVAE
+503 
-514 INAINKRGCKL
+514 
-525 ECNGVVTTTMPLRDL
+525 
-540 LVRILASGRAVMTSQ
+540 
-555 GLKFSVLFDGARSQ
+555 
-569 FVTILNNQNVLSA
+569 
-582 TNTKDFEKVVDG
+582 
-594 YKVKFIDQTDNWQEN
+594 
-609 IMFVNFDDGTTVVKP
+609 
-624 NYEYEQIEMTYCTHR
+624 
-639 DQVWHNAMF
+639 
-648 EGAKRMYRKE
+648 
-658 QWKRTLSVDGAML
+658 
-671 SLFDLVQVQ
+671 
-680 DDTLVVGI
+680 
-688 GDGAEITSLEYD
+688 
-700 ETGNYIT
+700 
-707 AIQTDGHFNVH
+707 
-718 DTDKAY
+718 
-724 GLKIVQADGVNEPS
+724 
-738 IRVCR
+738 
-743 VEIPYSDLYSSFKLT
+743 
-758 NPIYIKERVVPLKGD
+758 
-773 IVAFGEYGKETT
+773 
-785 NAFVVD
+785 
-791 KQAKGDGT
+791 KGDGQWKT
-799 YDITLMP
+799 YYT
-806 YSDDVY
+806 
-812 KYEKNR
+812 
-818 VMPVFDSKINPPQPF
+818 
-833 AGIPESPQDYL
+833 
-844 SREELYS
+844 
-851 SINVITLGS
+851 
-860 ASDIPDTP
+860 DTN
-868 SGITAFATMDGIDIA
+868 TF
-883 WNALGTS
+883 
-890 MRNVVKYYIVSLSRG
+890 YYQ
-905 GAFESVATPGETSY
+905 
-919 KYSFDRRTDG
+919 FDRSTDG
-929 YPEASDL
+929 YPEKSDL
-936 ANWRVRV
+936 SRWQVKAK
-943 RAVNLYDKVS
+943 AVNIYGQES
-953 PWSDEVPVST
+953 TWSEEVRIATDE
-963 TQYLTWLAPPI
+963 YLTWKAPSI
-974 EVTSALANAEGIA
+974 AITSALAEEKGITVKWA
-987 IQWRCLPEL
+987 ANPAL

-1005 TILYEDKEIATKKGI
+1005 TILYESQEIATKKGI

-1043 ASLQAM
+1043 TSLQAM

-1071 KEDQKT
+1071 KEDPKT

-1261 NPYTSEGNYKDGD
+1261 NPYTSEENYKDGD

-1283 LQTMPLLGQGSEQ
+1283 LQTMPLLGQGSGQ

-1373 TFVDDFG
+1373 TFVDDLG

-1394 QYLHVQPILDSNN
+1394 QYLHVQPILDSHN
-1407 MPTGEYRI
+1407 MPSGRYRI
-1415 DFKAGVFELTATAN
+1415 DFKVGALEISSLAS
-1429 RINGELVVMTN
+1429 RINGELIVMTN
-1440 AQALDRTRITPTGT
+1440 ASALDRTRITPTGT
-1454 YFEHRETSASDNWTV
+1454 YFEHRETATSDNWAV
-1469 ISQLRTDGLSTE
+1469 ISKLRTDGLSTE

-1493 HDLQTRRKKKIDIG
+1493 HDLPARRKKKIDIG
-1507 RPYLSDSSRVWH
+1507 RPYLSEDSRVWH

-1524 LDQYQGEGLEVLG
+1524 LDQYQADGLTVLG
-1537 NVDLVDQYNSTDKS
+1537 NVDLVDQYNATDTS

-1633 VPYNQEILSEG
+1633 VPYNQEILNEG

-1686 NTWLHIGIV
+1686 NTWLHIGII
-1695 LTSDNMDVYLDT
+1695 LTADNMDVYLDT
-1707 QKVEFP
+1707 KKVEFP

-1751 AENTIKRIPWAALDR
+1751 AENTIKRIPWAALDFE
-1766 KNKQFVLEVDNLI
+1766 NKQFVLEVDNLI

-1788 FESRVK
+1788 FETRVK
-1794 EIITEMKE
+1794 EIIAQMKE

>member
-1 MSRINIYH
+1 MITVTLHRSEQATDFQTNPMS
-9 GVLSGDRIE
+9 
-18 REIEGGITIRDA
+18 ITIPRGELNENLQHVAQSCQVTVAYEPEILEILA
-30 LDGVDLSNSIMLV
+30 LRSFVKATVEDGT
-43 NGSPCDGNR
+43 G
-52 VLLPGDICD
+52 
-61 IRILPEGGEGADGW
+61 
-75 NLIDTIMTV
+75 TV
-84 FTGGIWGIG
+84 FTGIIDTGATWTDNGFPTPIDSLQLKINDNTYLLDKQTEDEVALINTTLKNVIEKICSDCKITISADTQLPDTHLKAFVIDTGTSYLQALNNLLFQHELAFIFTGTGELSLIDFSTPPEDLPVIGQDRILTGFSPTRTAKKYGAVKIGYTILTQKKDQQVYFEGNDLGEDNKVVPITVRPGQYYPYESDPTQEAREGQVYQEFAEGYAESYQAYNGETKYRRSQKTSLLYTENQRIVQDWEGSIVVDRTDFQARRASVRLKNTGTQDANLLQLAIRADAWYREPTSYVTAGSGNEYLYEGEYLYTPEAAEKLSKTLSRFFLGGNFKLSGRLTEPLGIG
-93 SAITGAACGKTW
+93 QFVHIDTGLSGFQADALCLSCSFEPESEIYSVQLITYGNIAIDVHRFKNYVGRG
-105 GKLLWDQQFE
+105 
-115 DPDTSTKS
+115 DP
-123 QEQVQQLPYISGA
+123 
-136 ENRSL
+136 
-141 QGNPVPFIMGR
+141 
-152 HLLSPYYCGTPYTQ
+152 
-166 ISGDDGEDQYMYML
+166 
-180 FMLGYSQL
+180 
-188 KVTDIKIGDQMLARN
+188 
-203 GGNVINGRIPMDN
+203 
-216 NDMVMYNAEIELDQS
+216 NAKAL
-231 GSDLSLY
+231 SDLMK
-238 RQTVYEEQVQI
+238 
-249 ELLNTNKDR
+249 ELQSIVDGDYT
-258 VFKNEP
+258 
-264 KRFSGRNPMRVEV
+264 G
-277 ELYIPSLLAYDDK
+277 IPPTAPSNVLA
-290 GNKKNASVS
+290 
-299 VSIMYRWSTLDG
+299 
-311 STEWKPFAK
+311 
-320 VEGSNSYSNGTSTIT
+320 
-335 RSKARNMRFV
+335 V
-345 ATRSFS
+345 ATRDSIQVSF
-351 YNDIPRLDGELYPS
+351 
-365 AKVEIK
+365 
-371 VARESENP
+371 
-379 TDNKVQSQLYL
+379 TH
-390 VALRTW
+390 
-396 SYDYDKSKAAR
+396 
-407 TLVPEKPVS
+407 
-416 EELMAQT
+416 
-423 ARLAIK
+423 
-429 IKSSEDLSGQIKQ
+429 SG
-442 VNCVLQS
+442 V
-449 YARVWD
+449 
-455 GNEWSTDEVPTSN
+455 G
-468 PASICLKAL
+468 
-477 QSNMLG
+477 LG
-483 NNRKSDS
+483 NTIAFYVVA
-490 EIDLDTLGRLYEH
+490 ID
-503 CEDTYSRDVAE
+503 
-514 INAINKRGCKL
+514 
-525 ECNGVVTTTMPLRDL
+525 
-540 LVRILASGRAVMTSQ
+540 
-555 GLKFSVLFDGARSQ
+555 
-569 FVTILNNQNVLSA
+569 
-582 TNTKDFEKVVDG
+582 
-594 YKVKFIDQTDNWQEN
+594 
-609 IMFVNFDDGTTVVKP
+609 
-624 NYEYEQIEMTYCTHR
+624 
-639 DQVWHNAMF
+639 
-648 EGAKRMYRKE
+648 
-658 QWKRTLSVDGAML
+658 
-671 SLFDLVQVQ
+671 
-680 DDTLVVGI
+680 
-688 GDGAEITSLEYD
+688 
-700 ETGNYIT
+700 
-707 AIQTDGHFNVH
+707 
-718 DTDKAY
+718 
-724 GLKIVQADGVNEPS
+724 
-738 IRVCR
+738 
-743 VEIPYSDLYSSFKLT
+743 
-758 NPIYIKERVVPLKGD
+758 
-773 IVAFGEYGKETT
+773 
-785 NAFVVD
+785 
-791 KQAKGDGT
+791 KGDGQWKT
-799 YDITLMP
+799 YYT
-806 YSDDVY
+806 
-812 KYEKNR
+812 
-818 VMPVFDSKINPPQPF
+818 
-833 AGIPESPQDYL
+833 
-844 SREELYS
+844 
-851 SINVITLGS
+851 
-860 ASDIPDTP
+860 DTN
-868 SGITAFATMDGIDIA
+868 TF
-883 WNALGTS
+883 
-890 MRNVVKYYIVSLSRG
+890 YYQ
-905 GAFESVATPGETSY
+905 
-919 KYSFDRRTDG
+919 FDRSTDG
-929 YPEASDL
+929 YPEKSDL
-936 ANWRVRV
+936 SRWQVKAK
-943 RAVNLYDKVS
+943 AVNIYGQES
-953 PWSDEVPVST
+953 TWSEEVRIATDE
-963 TQYLTWLAPPI
+963 YLTWKAPSI
-974 EVTSALANAEGIA
+974 AITSALAEEKGITVKWA
-987 IQWRCLPEL
+987 ANPAL

-1005 TILYEDKEIATKKGI
+1005 TILYESQEIATKKGI

-1071 KEDQKT
+1071 KEDPKT

-1261 NPYTSEGNYKDGD
+1261 NPYTSEENYKDGD

-1283 LQTMPLLGQGSEQ
+1283 LQTMTLLGQGSGQ

-1308 FNEAS
+1308 FNDAS
-1313 ESDWVEV
+1313 ESEWVEV

-1373 TFVDDFG
+1373 TFVDDLG

-1394 QYLHVQPILDSNN
+1394 QYLHVQPILDSHN
-1407 MPTGEYRI
+1407 MPSGSYRI
-1415 DFKAGVFELTATAN
+1415 DFKVGAFEISSLAS
-1429 RINGELVVMTN
+1429 RINGELIVMSN
-1440 AQALDRTRITPTGT
+1440 ASALDRTRITPTGT
-1454 YFEHRETSASDNWTV
+1454 YFEHRETATSDNWAV
-1469 ISQLRTDGLSTE
+1469 ISKLRTDGLSTE

-1493 HDLQTRRKKKIDIG
+1493 HDLPARRKKKIDIG
-1507 RPYLSDSSRVWH
+1507 RPYLSEDSRVWH

-1524 LDQYQGEGLEVLG
+1524 LDQYQADGLTVLG
-1537 NVDLVDQYNSTDKS
+1537 NVDLVDQYNATDTS

-1633 VPYNQEILSEG
+1633 VPYNQEILNEG

-1686 NTWLHIGIV
+1686 NTWLHIGII
-1695 LTSDNMDVYLDT
+1695 LTADNMDVYLDT
-1707 QKVEFP
+1707 KKVEFP

-1766 KNKQFVLEVDNLI
+1766 QNKQLILEADNFI
-1779 TNIFDSGSP
+1779 TNIFDPGSP

-1794 EIITEMKE
+1794 QIITQMK
-1802 NGEL
+1802 

>member
-1 MSRINIYH
+1 MITVTLHRSEQATDFQTNPMS
-9 GVLSGDRIE
+9 
-18 REIEGGITIRDA
+18 ITIPRGELNENLQHVAQSCQVTVAYEPEILEILA
-30 LDGVDLSNSIMLV
+30 LRSFVKATVEDGT
-43 NGSPCDGNR
+43 G
-52 VLLPGDICD
+52 
-61 IRILPEGGEGADGW
+61 
-75 NLIDTIMTV
+75 TV
-84 FTGGIWGIG
+84 FTGIIDTGATWTDNGFPTPIDSLQLKINDNTYLLDKQTEDEVALINTTLKNVIEKICSDCKITISADTQLPDTHLKAFVMDTGTSYLQTLNNLLFQHELAFIFTGTGELSLIDFSTPPEDLPVIGQDRILTGFSPTRTAKKYGAVKIGYTLLTQKKDQQVYFEGNDLGEDNKVVPITVRPGQYYPYQSDPTQEAREGQVYQEFAEGYAESYQAYNGETKYRRSQKTSLLYTENQRIVQDWEGSIVVDRTDFQARRASVRLKNTGTQDANLLQLAIRADAWYREPTSYVTAGSGNEYLYEGEYLYTPEAAEKLSKTLSRFFLGGNFKLSGRLTEPLGIG
-93 SAITGAACGKTW
+93 QFVHIDTGLSGFQADALCLSCSFEPESEIYSVQLITYGNIAIDVHRFKNYVGRG
-105 GKLLWDQQFE
+105 
-115 DPDTSTKS
+115 DP
-123 QEQVQQLPYISGA
+123 
-136 ENRSL
+136 
-141 QGNPVPFIMGR
+141 
-152 HLLSPYYCGTPYTQ
+152 
-166 ISGDDGEDQYMYML
+166 
-180 FMLGYSQL
+180 
-188 KVTDIKIGDQMLARN
+188 
-203 GGNVINGRIPMDN
+203 
-216 NDMVMYNAEIELDQS
+216 NAKAL
-231 GSDLSLY
+231 SDLM
-238 RQTVYEEQVQI
+238 
-249 ELLNTNKDR
+249 KDLQSI
-258 VFKNEP
+258 VD
-264 KRFSGRNPMRVEV
+264 GD
-277 ELYIPSLLAYDDK
+277 YTGIPPTAPSNVLA
-290 GNKKNASVS
+290 
-299 VSIMYRWSTLDG
+299 
-311 STEWKPFAK
+311 
-320 VEGSNSYSNGTSTIT
+320 
-335 RSKARNMRFV
+335 V
-345 ATRSFS
+345 ATRDSIQVSF
-351 YNDIPRLDGELYPS
+351 
-365 AKVEIK
+365 
-371 VARESENP
+371 
-379 TDNKVQSQLYL
+379 TH
-390 VALRTW
+390 
-396 SYDYDKSKAAR
+396 
-407 TLVPEKPVS
+407 
-416 EELMAQT
+416 
-423 ARLAIK
+423 
-429 IKSSEDLSGQIKQ
+429 SG
-442 VNCVLQS
+442 V
-449 YARVWD
+449 
-455 GNEWSTDEVPTSN
+455 G
-468 PASICLKAL
+468 
-477 QSNMLG
+477 LG
-483 NNRKSDS
+483 NTIAFYVVA
-490 EIDLDTLGRLYEH
+490 ID
-503 CEDTYSRDVAE
+503 
-514 INAINKRGCKL
+514 
-525 ECNGVVTTTMPLRDL
+525 
-540 LVRILASGRAVMTSQ
+540 
-555 GLKFSVLFDGARSQ
+555 
-569 FVTILNNQNVLSA
+569 
-582 TNTKDFEKVVDG
+582 
-594 YKVKFIDQTDNWQEN
+594 
-609 IMFVNFDDGTTVVKP
+609 
-624 NYEYEQIEMTYCTHR
+624 
-639 DQVWHNAMF
+639 
-648 EGAKRMYRKE
+648 
-658 QWKRTLSVDGAML
+658 
-671 SLFDLVQVQ
+671 
-680 DDTLVVGI
+680 
-688 GDGAEITSLEYD
+688 
-700 ETGNYIT
+700 
-707 AIQTDGHFNVH
+707 
-718 DTDKAY
+718 
-724 GLKIVQADGVNEPS
+724 
-738 IRVCR
+738 
-743 VEIPYSDLYSSFKLT
+743 
-758 NPIYIKERVVPLKGD
+758 
-773 IVAFGEYGKETT
+773 
-785 NAFVVD
+785 
-791 KQAKGDGT
+791 KGDGQWKT
-799 YDITLMP
+799 YYT
-806 YSDDVY
+806 
-812 KYEKNR
+812 
-818 VMPVFDSKINPPQPF
+818 
-833 AGIPESPQDYL
+833 
-844 SREELYS
+844 
-851 SINVITLGS
+851 
-860 ASDIPDTP
+860 DTN
-868 SGITAFATMDGIDIA
+868 TF
-883 WNALGTS
+883 
-890 MRNVVKYYIVSLSRG
+890 YYQ
-905 GAFESVATPGETSY
+905 
-919 KYSFDRRTDG
+919 FDRSTDG
-929 YPEASDL
+929 YPEKSNL
-936 ANWRVRV
+936 KNWKVKIK
-943 RAVNLYDKVS
+943 AVNIYGEDS
-953 PWSDEVPVST
+953 PDSAEAAINLES
-963 TQYLTWLAPPI
+963 YLTW
-974 EVTSALANAEGIA
+974 EVTAPQVVATAEKDWLDFTWENVNQAVYGEISYDIVQGDRLLGTTKELSYRYWFDRAKDGYPEKTDLLDLNLKIKVKNEVHSDQREIEKDDFSLSKYLTWYSPQVDISAVFAVEQGIDINWQCNPA
-987 IQWRCLPEL
+987 L

-1005 TILYEDKEIATKKGI
+1005 TILYESQEIATKKGI

-1043 ASLQAM
+1043 ASLQDM

-1071 KEDQKT
+1071 KEDPKT

-1144 GPSITF
+1144 WPSITF

-1227 ADNRQPYGTIQYK
+1227 ADNRQQYGTIQYK

-1261 NPYTSEGNYKDGD
+1261 NPYTSEENYKDGD

-1283 LQTMPLLGQGSEQ
+1283 LQTMPLLGQGSGQ

-1308 FNEAS
+1308 FNEAC

-1373 TFVDDFG
+1373 TFVDDLG

-1394 QYLHVQPILDSNN
+1394 QYLHVQPILDSHN
-1407 MPTGEYRI
+1407 MPSGSYRI
-1415 DFKAGVFELTATAN
+1415 DFKVGAFEISSLAS
-1429 RINGELVVMTN
+1429 RINGELIVMSN
-1440 AQALDRTRITPTGT
+1440 ASALDRTRITPTGT
-1454 YFEHRETSASDNWTV
+1454 YFEHRETATSDNWAV
-1469 ISQLRTDGLSTE
+1469 ISKLRTDGLSTE

-1493 HDLQTRRKKKIDIG
+1493 HDLPARRKKKIDIG
-1507 RPYLSDSSRVWH
+1507 RPYLSEDSRVWH

-1524 LDQYQGEGLEVLG
+1524 LDQYQADGLTVLG
-1537 NVDLVDQYNSTDKS
+1537 NVDLVDQYNATDTS

-1633 VPYNQEILSEG
+1633 VPYNQEILNEG

-1686 NTWLHIGIV
+1686 NTWLHIGII
-1695 LTSDNMDVYLDT
+1695 LTADNMDVYLDT
-1707 QKVEFP
+1707 KKVEFP

-1751 AENTIKRIPWAALDR
+1751 AENTIKRIPWAALDFE
-1766 KNKQFVLEVDNLI
+1766 NKQFVLEVDNLI

-1788 FESRVK
+1788 FETRVK
-1794 EIITEMKE
+1794 EIIAQMKE